1 MNFISNFLNEHKSQ
15 TKHLLANTKIGML
28 GLAAAIFPQSVES
41 QSKQIEEVVVSAT
54 KKKENASDVPIT
66 VTALTEETLKAMNV
80 TNFDEY
86 IEYLPNVTSGGR
98 GPGQSTIYIRGMAVD
113 PVNVFL
119 SAAQGSSPNVALYL
133 DEQPIQ
139 VPGRNLDVYVADM
152 ERIEVLAGPQGTL
165 FGASSQAGT
174 VRLITNKP
182 KFDVLEGGFNGSL
195 FDTDN
200 GEGSSAFDG
209 FINVPMSESWAVR
222 GVVYQTKTGGY
233 IDNVPGTWS
242 GKGRGSF
249 NSTATFQED
258 KNTALVE
265 EDFNDSSYKGFRLS
279 SAHTINDDWDLLI
292 THIDQD
298 ITADGVFDYDPAI
311 GDLKV
316 SRYIE
321 DTLED
326 SFTQTS
332 ITLEG
337 RMGALDVIYTGSLLE
352 RTADQTV
359 DYSGYANVGAY
370 LPYYVCN
377 AYDYTVCG
385 SATVQVELYDEN
397 QRTTHEFRVSSN
409 EFSELPFS
417 YTAGVFMDESELKTQ
432 NDYGYL
438 GTLSAAANNGTY
450 GGYIANSP
458 IPGAWAGNPNPRAS
472 QYRFF
477 NDILR
482 TEEQTSF
489 FAEVTYPMTDKLDL
503 LVGVRKYDLDLDFRG
518 QSKFGYRGSNVSNGR
533 NYDAA
538 PHGTAPLN
546 LSDEI
551 TKFTAS
557 YKATEDTMYYFTRS
571 EGYRPGGF
579 NRGGGKASSN
589 PLFPDVPLT
598 YKTDDVINIEFG
610 IKTLLL
616 DGSMRLNASYYNIEW
631 TDIQVSRFDPKNVSI
646 LTFVENAADADVS
659 GIEADMLWYPA
670 DDISIAAA
678 MSYNDTE
685 VTRIKAQI
693 VEIAPVGSQLPLS
706 PDFQWN
712 TRIRKDSEFN
722 GYPAYTQLAI
732 KSAAESFSSLE
743 KDKRYNQK
751 SYRTVDFAYG
761 VQVNN
766 TQIEFFIR
774 NLTDERAQLYFNDQ
788 DDVPRIT
795 TNRPRN
801 IGMRASYRF

>member
-1 MNFISNFLNEHKSQ
+1 MLNLIRTKEQLSKIKNHIS
-15 TKHLLANTKIGML
+15 L
-28 GLAAAIFPQSVES
+28 GILGSVAAIIPQAVDGQER
-41 QSKQIEEVVVSAT
+41 QIEEVVVSAT
-54 KKKENASDVPIT
+54 KKKENASDIPVT
-66 VTALTEETLKAMNV
+66 VTALTEETLKEMNV
-80 TNFDEY
+80 SNFDEY

-182 KFDVLEGGFNGSL
+182 KFDVQEGGFNTSL
-195 FDTDN
+195 FDTKN
-200 GEGSSAFDG
+200 GSRSYAFDG
-209 FINVPMSESWAVR
+209 FLNVPISESWAVR
-222 GVVYQTKTGGY
+222 GVVYQTKSGGY
-233 IDNVPGTWS
+233 IDNVEGTWS

-265 EDFNDSSYKGFRLS
+265 DDFNDSSYKGFRLS
-279 SAHTINDDWDLLI
+279 SAYTINEDWDLLV
-292 THIDQD
+292 THVDQD

-316 SRYIE
+316 SRFIE
-321 DTLED
+321 DKLED
-326 SFTQTS
+326 SFNQTS

-337 RMGALDVIYTGSLLE
+337 RMGSLDAIYTGSLLE

-359 DYSGYANVGAY
+359 DYSGYANVGAW

-385 SATVQVELYDEN
+385 SATVQVELFDEN

-409 EFSELPFS
+409 EFSDLPFS
-417 YTAGVFMDESELKTQ
+417 YTAGVFMDESELMTQ

-438 GTLSAAANNGTY
+438 GTLSVAANNGTY
-450 GGYIANSP
+450 GGYIDNTP
-458 IPGAWAGNPNPRAS
+458 IPGAWAGNPNARPS

-489 FAEVTYPMTDKLDL
+489 FGELTFPVNDKLDL
-503 LVGVRKYDLDLDFRG
+503 LVGVRKYDLDVDFRG

-533 NYDAA
+533 NYDAE

-546 LSDEI
+546 LSDQI

-557 YKATEDTMYYFTRS
+557 YKPDADTLYYFTRS

-579 NRGGGKASSN
+579 NRGGLLASKN
-589 PLFPDVPLT
+589 PAFPTVPLT
-598 YKTDDVINIEFG
+598 YETDDVVNTEFG
-610 IKTLLL
+610 VKTLLL
-616 DGSMRLNASYYNIEW
+616 DGAMRLNASYYNIEW
-631 TDIQVSRFDPKNVSI
+631 TDIQVSRFDPANVSI

-659 GIEADMLWYPA
+659 GLEADILWYPT
-670 DDISIAAA
+670 DDITVSSA
-678 MSYNDTE
+678 MSYNSTE

-693 VEIAPVGSQLPLS
+693 VEIAPVGSALPLS

-712 TRIRKDSEFN
+712 VRIRKDSELN
-722 GYPAYTQLAI
+722 GLPAYTQLAI
-732 KSAAESFSSLE
+732 KSASDSYSSLE
-743 KDKRYNQK
+743 KDKRYNQ
-751 SYRTVDFAYG
+751 SAYRTVDLAYG
-761 VQVNN
+761 FEVNN
-766 TQIEFFIR
+766 TQIEFFAR

-788 DDVPRIT
+788 DDIPRIT

>member
-1 MNFISNFLNEHKSQ
+1 MLNLSKAKESINKITS
-15 TKHLLANTKIGML
+15 HLSL
-28 GLAAAIFPQSVES
+28 GILGSVAAMAPQAVES
-41 QSKQIEEVVVSAT
+41 QERQIEEVVVSAT

-66 VTALTEETLKAMNV
+66 VTALTEETLKEMNV
-80 TNFDEY
+80 SNFDEY

-182 KFDVLEGGFNGSL
+182 KFNVSEGGFNTSL
-195 FDTDN
+195 FDTAH
-200 GEGSSAFDG
+200 GERSYSFDG
-209 FINVPMSESWAVR
+209 FLNVPISDSWAVR
-222 GVVYQTKTGGY
+222 GVVYQTKAGGY
-233 IDNVPGTWS
+233 IDNVAGTWS

-265 EDFNDSSYKGFRLS
+265 DDFNDSSYKGFRLS
-279 SAHTINDDWDLLI
+279 SAYSINDDWDLLV

-311 GDLKV
+311 GDLQV
-316 SRYIE
+316 SRFIE

-326 SFTQTS
+326 SFNQTS

-337 RMGALDVIYTGSLLE
+337 RMGSLDAIYTGSLLE

-397 QRTTHEFRVSSN
+397 SRTTHEFRVSSN
-409 EFSELPFS
+409 EFSDLPFS
-417 YTAGVFMDESELKTQ
+417 YTAGVFIDESELKTQ

-438 GTLSAAANNGTY
+438 GTLSAAANAGTY
-450 GGYIANSP
+450 GGYIDNTP
-458 IPGAWAGNPNPRAS
+458 IPGAWAGNPNARPS

-482 TEEQTSF
+482 LEEQTSF
-489 FAEVTYPMTDKLDL
+489 FAELTFPVSDKLDL
-503 LVGVRKYDLDLDFRG
+503 LFGVRKYDLDLDFRG
-518 QSKFGYRGSNVSNGR
+518 QSKFGYRGANVANGR
-533 NYDAA
+533 DYDAA

-546 LSDEI
+546 LSDQI

-557 YKATEDTMYYFTRS
+557 YKPDADTLYYFTRS

-579 NRGGGKASSN
+579 NRGGGKPSSN
-589 PLFPDVPLT
+589 AAFPDVPLT
-598 YKTDDVINIEFG
+598 YATDDVVNTEFG
-610 IKTLLL
+610 VKTLLL
-616 DGSMRLNASYYNIEW
+616 DGAMRLNASYYNIEW

-659 GIEADMLWYPA
+659 GIEADILWYPT
-670 DDISIAAA
+670 DDISIATA

-712 TRIRKDSEFN
+712 VRIRKDSELN
-722 GYPAYTQLAI
+722 GLPSYTQLAI
-732 KSAAESFSSLE
+732 KSASDSFSSLE
-743 KDKRYNQK
+743 KDKRYKQN

-761 VQVNN
+761 FEVNN
-766 TQIEFFIR
+766 TEIEFFVR
-774 NLTDERAQLYFNDQ
+774 NLTDERAQLYYNDQ
-788 DDVPRIT
+788 DDIPRIT

-801 IGMRASYRF
+801 MGVRASYKF

>member
-1 MNFISNFLNEHKSQ
+1 MLNLSRAKESINKITS
-15 TKHLLANTKIGML
+15 HLSL
-28 GLAAAIFPQSVES
+28 GILGSVAAMAPQAVES
-41 QSKQIEEVVVSAT
+41 QERQIEEVVVSAT
-54 KKKENASDVPIT
+54 KKKENASDVPVT
-66 VTALTEETLKAMNV
+66 VTALTEETLKEMNV
-80 TNFDEY
+80 SNFDEY
-86 IEYLPNVTSGGR
+86 IQYLPNVTSGGR

-119 SAAQGSSPNVALYL
+119 SAAQGSTPNVALYL

-182 KFDVLEGGFNGSL
+182 KFDVQEGGFNTSLYDTKSGSR
-195 FDTDN
+195 
-200 GEGSSAFDG
+200 SYAFDG
-209 FINVPMSESWAVR
+209 FLNVPISESWAVR
-222 GVVYQTKTGGY
+222 GVVYQTKAGGY
-233 IDNVPGTWS
+233 IDNVEGTWS

-258 KNTALVE
+258 KNTSLVE
-265 EDFNDSSYKGFRLS
+265 DDFNDSSYKGFRLS
-279 SAHTINDDWDLLI
+279 SAYTINEDWDLLV

-321 DTLED
+321 DKLED
-326 SFTQTS
+326 SFNQTS

-337 RMGALDVIYTGSLLE
+337 RMGSLDAIYTGSLLE

-359 DYSGYANVGAY
+359 DYSGYANVGAW

-385 SATVQVELYDEN
+385 SATVQVELFDEN

-409 EFSELPFS
+409 EFSDLPFS
-417 YTAGVFMDESELKTQ
+417 YTAGVFLDESELMTQ

-438 GTLSAAANNGTY
+438 GALSDAANNATY
-450 GGYIANSP
+450 GGYLVNTP
-458 IPGAWAGNPNPRAS
+458 IPGAWAANPNARPA

-489 FAEVTYPMTDKLDL
+489 FGELTFPVNDKLDL
-503 LVGVRKYDLDLDFRG
+503 LFGIRKYDLDLDFRG
-518 QSKFGYRGSNVSNGR
+518 QSKFGYRGANVANGR
-533 NYDAA
+533 NYDNA
-538 PHGTAPLN
+538 PHGTEPLN
-546 LSDEI
+546 LSDQI

-557 YKATEDTMYYFTRS
+557 YKPDADTLYYFTRS

-579 NRGGGKASSN
+579 NRGGGLPSSN
-589 PLFPDVPLT
+589 SDFPDVPLT
-598 YKTDDVINIEFG
+598 YSSDDVVNLEFG
-610 IKTLLL
+610 VKTLLL
-616 DGSMRLNASYYNIEW
+616 DGAMRLNASYYNIEW
-631 TDIQVSRFDPKNVSI
+631 TDIQSSRFDPTNISI
-646 LTFVENAADADVS
+646 LTFIESAADADVS
-659 GIEADMLWYPA
+659 GLEADILWYPT
-670 DDISIAAA
+670 DDITVSSAIA
-678 MSYNDTE
+678 YNSTE
-685 VTRIKAQI
+685 ITAIKAQI
-693 VEIAPVGSQLPLS
+693 LEIAPVGSELPLS
-706 PDFQWN
+706 PNLQWN
-712 TRIRKDSEFN
+712 VRIKRDSELY
-722 GYPAYTQLAI
+722 GAPAYTQLAI
-732 KSAAESFSSLE
+732 KSASDSFSALQA
-743 KDKRYNQK
+743 DKRVIQ
-751 SYRTVDFAYG
+751 SAYRVVDLAYG
-761 VQVNN
+761 FEINN
-766 TQIEFFIR
+766 TQIEFFVR
-774 NLTDERAQLYFNDQ
+774 NLTDERAQLYYNDQ
-788 DDVPRIT
+788 DDIPRIT

>member
-1 MNFISNFLNEHKSQ
+1 MLNLSRTKEQLSKIKNHIS
-15 TKHLLANTKIGML
+15 L
-28 GLAAAIFPQSVES
+28 GILGSVAAIIPQAVDGQER
-41 QSKQIEEVVVSAT
+41 QIEEVVVSAT
-54 KKKENASDVPIT
+54 KKKENASDIPVT
-66 VTALTEETLKAMNV
+66 VTALTEETLKEMNV
-80 TNFDEY
+80 SNFDEY

-182 KFDVLEGGFNGSL
+182 KFDVQEGGFNTSL
-195 FDTDN
+195 FDTKN
-200 GEGSSAFDG
+200 GSRSYAFDG
-209 FINVPMSESWAVR
+209 FLNVPISESWAVR
-222 GVVYQTKTGGY
+222 GVVYQTKSGGY
-233 IDNVPGTWS
+233 IDNVEGTWS

-265 EDFNDSSYKGFRLS
+265 DDFNDSSYKGFRLS
-279 SAHTINDDWDLLI
+279 SAYTINEDWDLLV
-292 THIDQD
+292 THVDQD

-316 SRYIE
+316 SRFIE
-321 DTLED
+321 DKLED
-326 SFTQTS
+326 SFNQTS

-337 RMGALDVIYTGSLLE
+337 RMGSLDAIYTGSLLE

-359 DYSGYANVGAY
+359 DYSGYANVGAW

-385 SATVQVELYDEN
+385 SATVQVELFDEN

-409 EFSELPFS
+409 EFSDLPFS
-417 YTAGVFMDESELKTQ
+417 YTAGVFMDESELMTQ

-438 GTLSAAANNGTY
+438 GTLSVAANNGTY
-450 GGYIANSP
+450 GGYIDNTP
-458 IPGAWAGNPNPRAS
+458 IPGAWAGNPNARPS

-489 FAEVTYPMTDKLDL
+489 FGELTFPVNDKLDL
-503 LVGVRKYDLDLDFRG
+503 LVGVRKYDLDVDFRG

-533 NYDAA
+533 NYDAE

-546 LSDEI
+546 LSDQI

-557 YKATEDTMYYFTRS
+557 YKPDADTLYYFTRS

-579 NRGGGKASSN
+579 NRGGGLPSSN
-589 PLFPDVPLT
+589 SDFPDVPLT
-598 YKTDDVINIEFG
+598 YSSDDVVNLEFG
-610 IKTLLL
+610 VKTLLL
-616 DGSMRLNASYYNIEW
+616 DGAMRLNASYYNIEW
-631 TDIQVSRFDPKNVSI
+631 TDIQVSRFDPANVSI

-659 GIEADMLWYPA
+659 GLEADILWYPT
-670 DDISIAAA
+670 DDITVSSA
-678 MSYNDTE
+678 MSYNSTE

-693 VEIAPVGSQLPLS
+693 VEIAPVGSALPLS

-712 TRIRKDSEFN
+712 VRIRKDSELN
-722 GYPAYTQLAI
+722 GLPAYTQLAI
-732 KSAAESFSSLE
+732 KSASDSYSSLE
-743 KDKRYNQK
+743 KDKRYNQ
-751 SYRTVDFAYG
+751 SAYRTVDLAYG
-761 VQVNN
+761 FEVNN
-766 TQIEFFIR
+766 TQIEFFAR

-788 DDVPRIT
+788 DDIPRIT

>member
-1 MNFISNFLNEHKSQ
+1 MLNLSRAKESINKITS
-15 TKHLLANTKIGML
+15 HLSL
-28 GLAAAIFPQSVES
+28 GILGSVAAMAPQAVES
-41 QSKQIEEVVVSAT
+41 QERQIEEVVVSAT
-54 KKKENASDVPIT
+54 KKKENASDVPVT
-66 VTALTEETLKAMNV
+66 VTALTEETLKQMNV
-80 TNFDEY
+80 SNFDEY

-182 KFDVLEGGFNGSL
+182 KFDVQEGGFNTSL
-195 FDTDN
+195 FDTA
-200 GEGSSAFDG
+200 GGSRSYAFDG
-209 FINVPMSESWAVR
+209 FLNVPISESWAVR
-222 GVVYQTKTGGY
+222 GVVYQTKSGGY
-233 IDNVPGTWS
+233 IDNVEGTWS

-249 NSTATFQED
+249 NSTAAFQED

-265 EDFNDSSYKGFRLS
+265 DDFNDSSYKGFRLS
-279 SAHTINDDWDLLI
+279 SAYTINEDWDLLV
-292 THIDQD
+292 THVDQD

-316 SRYIE
+316 SRFIE

-326 SFTQTS
+326 SFNQTS

-337 RMGALDVIYTGSLLE
+337 RMGSLDAIYTGSLLE

-409 EFSELPFS
+409 EFSDLPFS
-417 YTAGVFMDESELKTQ
+417 YTAGVFIDESELKTQ

-438 GTLSAAANNGTY
+438 GTLSAAANAGTY
-450 GGYIANSP
+450 GGYIDNTP
-458 IPGAWAGNPNPRAS
+458 IPGAWAGNPNARPS

-482 TEEQTSF
+482 LEEQTSF
-489 FAEVTYPMTDKLDL
+489 FTEVTIPVSDKLDVL
-503 LVGVRKYDLDLDFRG
+503 FGVRKYDLDLDFRG
-518 QSKFGYRGSNVSNGR
+518 QSKFGYRGANVSNGR
-533 NYDAA
+533 DYDAA

-546 LSDEI
+546 LSDQI
-551 TKFTAS
+551 TKFTLS
-557 YKATEDTMYYFTRS
+557 YKPDADTLYYFTRS

-589 PLFPDVPLT
+589 PAFPDVPLT
-598 YKTDDVINIEFG
+598 YATDDVINTEFG
-610 IKTLLL
+610 VKTLLL
-616 DGSMRLNASYYNIEW
+616 DGAMRLNASYYNIEW

-659 GIEADMLWYPA
+659 GLEADILWYPT
-670 DDISIAAA
+670 DDITIASA
-678 MSYNDTE
+678 MSYNSTE

-693 VEIAPVGSQLPLS
+693 VEIAPVGSALPLS

-712 TRIRKDSEFN
+712 VRIRKDSELN
-722 GYPAYTQLAI
+722 GLPSYTQLAI
-732 KSAAESFSSLE
+732 KSASDSFSSLE
-743 KDKRYNQK
+743 KDKRYSQ
-751 SYRTVDFAYG
+751 SAYRTVDFAYG
-761 VQVNN
+761 FEVNN
-766 TQIEFFIR
+766 TEIEFFIR
-774 NLTDERAQLYFNDQ
+774 NLTDERAQLYYNDQ
-788 DDVPRIT
+788 DDIPRIT

-801 IGMRASYRF
+801 MGVRASYRF

>member
-1 MNFISNFLNEHKSQ
+1 MLNLSRAKESINKITS
-15 TKHLLANTKIGML
+15 HLSL
-28 GLAAAIFPQSVES
+28 GILGSVAAMSPQAVES
-41 QSKQIEEVVVSAT
+41 QERQIEEVVVSAT

-66 VTALTEETLKAMNV
+66 VTALTEETLKEMNV
-80 TNFDEY
+80 SNFDEY

-182 KFDVLEGGFNGSL
+182 KFDVQEGGFNTSL
-195 FDTDN
+195 FDTA
-200 GEGSSAFDG
+200 GGSRSYAFDG
-209 FINVPMSESWAVR
+209 FLNVPISESWAVR
-222 GVVYQTKTGGY
+222 GVVYQTKSGGY
-233 IDNVPGTWS
+233 IDNVEGTWS
-242 GKGRGSF
+242 GKGRRSF
-249 NSTATFQED
+249 NSTAEFQED

-265 EDFNDSSYKGFRLS
+265 DDFNDSSYKGFRLS
-279 SAHTINDDWDLLI
+279 SAYSINEDWDLLV
-292 THIDQD
+292 THVDQD

-316 SRYIE
+316 SRFIE

-326 SFTQTS
+326 SFNQTS

-337 RMGALDVIYTGSLLE
+337 RMGSLDAIYTGSLLE

-409 EFSELPFS
+409 EFSDLPFS
-417 YTAGVFMDESELKTQ
+417 YTAGVFIDESELQTQ

-438 GTLSAAANNGTY
+438 GTLSAAANAGTY
-450 GGYIANSP
+450 GGYIDNTP
-458 IPGAWAGNPNPRAS
+458 IPGAWAGNPNARPS

-482 TEEQTSF
+482 LEEQTSF
-489 FAEVTYPMTDKLDL
+489 FTEVTIPVNDKLDVL
-503 LVGVRKYDLDLDFRG
+503 FGVRKYDLDLDFRG
-518 QSKFGYRGSNVSNGR
+518 QSKFGYRGANVSNGR
-533 NYDAA
+533 DYDAA

-546 LSDEI
+546 LSDQI
-551 TKFTAS
+551 TKFTLS
-557 YKATEDTMYYFTRS
+557 YKPDADTLYYFTRS

-589 PLFPDVPLT
+589 PAFPDVPLT
-598 YKTDDVINIEFG
+598 YATDDVINTEFG
-610 IKTLLL
+610 VKTLLL
-616 DGSMRLNASYYNIEW
+616 DGAMRLNASYYNIEW

-659 GIEADMLWYPA
+659 GLEADILWYPT
-670 DDISIAAA
+670 DDITIASA
-678 MSYNDTE
+678 MSYNSTE

-693 VEIAPVGSQLPLS
+693 VEIAPVGSALPLS

-712 TRIRKDSEFN
+712 VRIRKDSELN
-722 GYPAYTQLAI
+722 GLPSYTQLAI
-732 KSAAESFSSLE
+732 KSASDSFSSLE
-743 KDKRYNQK
+743 KDKRYSQ
-751 SYRTVDFAYG
+751 SAYRTVDFAYG
-761 VQVNN
+761 FEVNN
-766 TQIEFFIR
+766 TEIEFFIR

-788 DDVPRIT
+788 DDIPRIT

-801 IGMRASYRF
+801 MGVRASYKF

>member
-1 MNFISNFLNEHKSQ
+1 MLNLSRAKESINKITS
-15 TKHLLANTKIGML
+15 HLSL
-28 GLAAAIFPQSVES
+28 GILGSVAAMSPQAVES
-41 QSKQIEEVVVSAT
+41 QERQIEEVVVSAT

-66 VTALTEETLKAMNV
+66 VTALTEETLKEMNV
-80 TNFDEY
+80 SNFDEY

-182 KFDVLEGGFNGSL
+182 KFDVQEGGFNTSL
-195 FDTDN
+195 FDTA
-200 GEGSSAFDG
+200 GGSRSYAFDG
-209 FINVPMSESWAVR
+209 FLNVPISESWAVR
-222 GVVYQTKTGGY
+222 GVVYQTKSGGY
-233 IDNVPGTWS
+233 IDNVEGTWS

-249 NSTATFQED
+249 NSTAEFQED

-265 EDFNDSSYKGFRLS
+265 DDFNDSSYKGFRLS
-279 SAHTINDDWDLLI
+279 SAYSINEDWDLLV
-292 THIDQD
+292 THVDQD

-316 SRYIE
+316 SRFIE

-326 SFTQTS
+326 SFNQTS

-337 RMGALDVIYTGSLLE
+337 RMGSLDAIYTGSLLE

-409 EFSELPFS
+409 EFSDLPFS
-417 YTAGVFMDESELKTQ
+417 YTAGVFIDESELQTQ

-438 GTLSAAANNGTY
+438 GTLSAAANAGTY
-450 GGYIANSP
+450 GGYIDNTP
-458 IPGAWAGNPNPRAS
+458 IPGAWAGNPNARPS

-482 TEEQTSF
+482 LEEQTSF
-489 FAEVTYPMTDKLDL
+489 FTEVTIPVSDKLDVL
-503 LVGVRKYDLDLDFRG
+503 FGVRKYDLDLDFRG
-518 QSKFGYRGSNVSNGR
+518 QSKFGYRGANVSNGR
-533 NYDAA
+533 DYDAA

-546 LSDEI
+546 LSDQI
-551 TKFTAS
+551 TKFTLS
-557 YKATEDTMYYFTRS
+557 YKPDADTLYYFTRS

-589 PLFPDVPLT
+589 PAFPDVPLT
-598 YKTDDVINIEFG
+598 YATDDVINTEFG
-610 IKTLLL
+610 VKTLLL
-616 DGSMRLNASYYNIEW
+616 DGAMRLNASYYNIEW

-659 GIEADMLWYPA
+659 GLEADILWYPT
-670 DDISIAAA
+670 DDITIASA
-678 MSYNDTE
+678 MSYNSTE

-693 VEIAPVGSQLPLS
+693 VEIAPVGSALPLS

-712 TRIRKDSEFN
+712 VRIRKDSELN
-722 GYPAYTQLAI
+722 GLPSYTQLAI
-732 KSAAESFSSLE
+732 KSASDSFSSLE
-743 KDKRYNQK
+743 KDKRYSQ
-751 SYRTVDFAYG
+751 SAYRTVDFAYG
-761 VQVNN
+761 FEVNN
-766 TQIEFFIR
+766 TEIEFFIR

-788 DDVPRIT
+788 DDIPRIT

-801 IGMRASYRF
+801 MGVRASYKF

>member
-1 MNFISNFLNEHKSQ
+1 MLNLSRAKESINKITS
-15 TKHLLANTKIGML
+15 HLSL
-28 GLAAAIFPQSVES
+28 GILGSVAAMAPQAVES
-41 QSKQIEEVVVSAT
+41 QERQIEEVVVSAT

-66 VTALTEETLKAMNV
+66 VTALTEETLKEMNV
-80 TNFDEY
+80 SNFDEY

-182 KFDVLEGGFNGSL
+182 KFDVQEGGFNTSL
-195 FDTDN
+195 FDTA
-200 GEGSSAFDG
+200 GGSRSYAFDG
-209 FINVPMSESWAVR
+209 FLNVPISESWAVR
-222 GVVYQTKTGGY
+222 GVVYQTKSGGY
-233 IDNVPGTWS
+233 IDNVEGTWS

-249 NSTATFQED
+249 NSTAEFQED

-265 EDFNDSSYKGFRLS
+265 DDFNDSSYKGFRLS
-279 SAHTINDDWDLLI
+279 SAYSINEDWDLLV
-292 THIDQD
+292 THVDQD

-316 SRYIE
+316 SRFIE

-326 SFTQTS
+326 SFNQTS

-337 RMGALDVIYTGSLLE
+337 RMGSLDAIYTGSLLE

-409 EFSELPFS
+409 EFSDLPFS
-417 YTAGVFMDESELKTQ
+417 YTAGVFIDESELKTQ

-438 GTLSAAANNGTY
+438 GTLSAAANAGTY
-450 GGYIANSP
+450 GGYIDNTP
-458 IPGAWAGNPNPRAS
+458 IPGAWAGNPNARPS

-482 TEEQTSF
+482 LEEQTSF
-489 FAEVTYPMTDKLDL
+489 FTEVTIPVSDKLDVL
-503 LVGVRKYDLDLDFRG
+503 FGVRKYDLDLDFRG
-518 QSKFGYRGSNVSNGR
+518 QSKFGYRGANVSNGR
-533 NYDAA
+533 DYDAA

-546 LSDEI
+546 LSDQI
-551 TKFTAS
+551 TKFTLS
-557 YKATEDTMYYFTRS
+557 YKPDADTLYYFTRS

-589 PLFPDVPLT
+589 PAFPDVPLT
-598 YKTDDVINIEFG
+598 YATDDVVNTEFG
-610 IKTLLL
+610 VKTLLL
-616 DGSMRLNASYYNIEW
+616 DGAMRLNASYYNIEW

-659 GIEADMLWYPA
+659 GLEADILWYPT
-670 DDISIAAA
+670 DDITIASA
-678 MSYNDTE
+678 MSYNSTE

-693 VEIAPVGSQLPLS
+693 VEIAPVGSALPLS

-712 TRIRKDSEFN
+712 VRIRKDSELN
-722 GYPAYTQLAI
+722 GLPSYTQLAI
-732 KSAAESFSSLE
+732 KSASDSFSSLE
-743 KDKRYNQK
+743 KDKRYSQ
-751 SYRTVDFAYG
+751 SAYRTVDFAYG
-761 VQVNN
+761 FEVNN
-766 TQIEFFIR
+766 TEIEFFIR

-788 DDVPRIT
+788 DDIPRIT

-801 IGMRASYRF
+801 MGIRASYKF

>member
-1 MNFISNFLNEHKSQ
+1 MLNLSRAKESINKITS
-15 TKHLLANTKIGML
+15 HLSL
-28 GLAAAIFPQSVES
+28 GILGSVAAMAPQAVES
-41 QSKQIEEVVVSAT
+41 QERQIEEVVVSAT

-66 VTALTEETLKAMNV
+66 VTALTEETLKEMNV
-80 TNFDEY
+80 SNFDEY

-182 KFDVLEGGFNGSL
+182 KFDVQEGGFNTSL
-195 FDTDN
+195 FDTA
-200 GEGSSAFDG
+200 GGSRSYAFDG
-209 FINVPMSESWAVR
+209 FLNVPISESWAVR
-222 GVVYQTKTGGY
+222 GVVYQTKSGGY
-233 IDNVPGTWS
+233 IDNVEGTWS

-249 NSTATFQED
+249 NSTAEFQED

-265 EDFNDSSYKGFRLS
+265 DDFNDSSYKGFRLS
-279 SAHTINDDWDLLI
+279 SAYSINEDWDLLV
-292 THIDQD
+292 THVDQD

-316 SRYIE
+316 SRFIE

-326 SFTQTS
+326 SFNQTS

-337 RMGALDVIYTGSLLE
+337 RMGSLDAIYTGSLLE

-409 EFSELPFS
+409 EFSDLPFS
-417 YTAGVFMDESELKTQ
+417 YTAGVFIDESELQTQ

-438 GTLSAAANNGTY
+438 GTLSAAANAGTY
-450 GGYIANSP
+450 GGYIDNTP
-458 IPGAWAGNPNPRAS
+458 IPGAWAGNPNARPS

-482 TEEQTSF
+482 LEEQTSF
-489 FAEVTYPMTDKLDL
+489 FTEVTIPVNDKLDVL
-503 LVGVRKYDLDLDFRG
+503 FGVRKYDLDLDFRG
-518 QSKFGYRGSNVSNGR
+518 QSKFGYRGANVSNGR
-533 NYDAA
+533 DYDAA

-546 LSDEI
+546 LSDQI
-551 TKFTAS
+551 TKFTLS
-557 YKATEDTMYYFTRS
+557 YKPDADTLYYFTRS

-589 PLFPDVPLT
+589 PAFPDVPLT
-598 YKTDDVINIEFG
+598 YATDDVINTEFG
-610 IKTLLL
+610 VKTLLL
-616 DGSMRLNASYYNIEW
+616 DGAMRLNASYYNIEW

-659 GIEADMLWYPA
+659 GLEADILWYPT
-670 DDISIAAA
+670 DDITIASA
-678 MSYNDTE
+678 MSYNSTE

-693 VEIAPVGSQLPLS
+693 VEIAPVGSALPLS

-712 TRIRKDSEFN
+712 VRIRKDSELN
-722 GYPAYTQLAI
+722 GLPSYTQLAI
-732 KSAAESFSSLE
+732 KSASDSFSSLE
-743 KDKRYNQK
+743 KDKRYSQ
-751 SYRTVDFAYG
+751 SAYRTVDFAYG
-761 VQVNN
+761 FEVNN
-766 TQIEFFIR
+766 TEIEFFIR
-774 NLTDERAQLYFNDQ
+774 NLTDERAQLYYNDQ
-788 DDVPRIT
+788 DDIPRIT

-801 IGMRASYRF
+801 MGVRASYKF

>member
-1 MNFISNFLNEHKSQ
+1 MLNLSRAKESINKITS
-15 TKHLLANTKIGML
+15 HLSL
-28 GLAAAIFPQSVES
+28 GILGSVAAMAPQAVES
-41 QSKQIEEVVVSAT
+41 QERQIEEVVVSAT

-66 VTALTEETLKAMNV
+66 VTALTEETLKEMNV
-80 TNFDEY
+80 SNFDEY

-182 KFDVLEGGFNGSL
+182 KFDVQEGGFNTSL
-195 FDTDN
+195 FDTA
-200 GEGSSAFDG
+200 GGSRSYAFDG
-209 FINVPMSESWAVR
+209 FLNVPISESWAVR
-222 GVVYQTKTGGY
+222 GVVYQTKSGGY
-233 IDNVPGTWS
+233 IDNVEGTWS

-249 NSTATFQED
+249 NSTAEFQED

-265 EDFNDSSYKGFRLS
+265 DDFNDSSYKGFRLS
-279 SAHTINDDWDLLI
+279 SAYTINEDWDLLV
-292 THIDQD
+292 THVDQD

-316 SRYIE
+316 SRFIE

-326 SFTQTS
+326 SFNQTS

-337 RMGALDVIYTGSLLE
+337 RMGSLDAIYTGSLLE

-409 EFSELPFS
+409 EFSDLPFS
-417 YTAGVFMDESELKTQ
+417 YTAGVFIDESELQTQ

-438 GTLSAAANNGTY
+438 GTLSAAANAGTY
-450 GGYIANSP
+450 GGYIDNTP
-458 IPGAWAGNPNPRAS
+458 IPGAWAGNPNARPS

-482 TEEQTSF
+482 LEEQTSF
-489 FAEVTYPMTDKLDL
+489 FTEVTIPVSDKLDVL
-503 LVGVRKYDLDLDFRG
+503 FGVRKYDLDLDFRG
-518 QSKFGYRGSNVSNGR
+518 QSKFGYRGANVSNGR
-533 NYDAA
+533 DYDAA

-546 LSDEI
+546 LSDQI
-551 TKFTAS
+551 TKFTLS
-557 YKATEDTMYYFTRS
+557 YKPDADTLYYFTRS

-589 PLFPDVPLT
+589 PAFPDVPLT
-598 YKTDDVINIEFG
+598 YATDDVINTEFG
-610 IKTLLL
+610 VKTLLL
-616 DGSMRLNASYYNIEW
+616 DGAMRLNASYYNIEW

-659 GIEADMLWYPA
+659 GLEADILWYPT
-670 DDISIAAA
+670 DDITIASA
-678 MSYNDTE
+678 MSYNSTE

-693 VEIAPVGSQLPLS
+693 VEIAPVGSALPLS

-712 TRIRKDSEFN
+712 VRIRKDSELN
-722 GYPAYTQLAI
+722 GLPSYTQLAI
-732 KSAAESFSSLE
+732 KSASDSFSSLE
-743 KDKRYNQK
+743 KDKRYSQ
-751 SYRTVDFAYG
+751 SAYRTVDFAYG
-761 VQVNN
+761 FEVNN
-766 TQIEFFIR
+766 TEIEFFIR

-788 DDVPRIT
+788 DDIPRIT

-801 IGMRASYRF
+801 MGVRASYKF

>member
-1 MNFISNFLNEHKSQ
+1 MLNLSKAKESINKITS
-15 TKHLLANTKIGML
+15 HLSL
-28 GLAAAIFPQSVES
+28 GILGSVAAMAPQAVES
-41 QSKQIEEVVVSAT
+41 QERQIEEVVVSAT

-66 VTALTEETLKAMNV
+66 VTALTEETLKEMNV
-80 TNFDEY
+80 SNFDEY

-182 KFDVLEGGFNGSL
+182 KFNVSEGGFNTSL
-195 FDTDN
+195 FDTAH
-200 GEGSSAFDG
+200 GERSYSFDG
-209 FINVPMSESWAVR
+209 FLNVPISDSWAVR
-222 GVVYQTKTGGY
+222 GVVYQTKAGGY
-233 IDNVPGTWS
+233 IDNVAGTWS

-258 KNTALVE
+258 NNTALVE
-265 EDFNDSSYKGFRLS
+265 DDFNDSSYKGFRLS
-279 SAHTINDDWDLLI
+279 SAYSINDDWDLLV

-311 GDLKV
+311 GDLQV
-316 SRYIE
+316 SRFIE

-326 SFTQTS
+326 SFNQTS

-337 RMGALDVIYTGSLLE
+337 RMGSLDAIYTGSLLE

-397 QRTTHEFRVSSN
+397 SRTTHEFRVSSN
-409 EFSELPFS
+409 EFSDLPFS
-417 YTAGVFMDESELKTQ
+417 YTAGVFIDESELKTQ

-438 GTLSAAANNGTY
+438 GTLSAAANAGTY
-450 GGYIANSP
+450 GGYIDNTP
-458 IPGAWAGNPNPRAS
+458 IPGAWAGNPNARPS

-482 TEEQTSF
+482 LEEQTSF
-489 FAEVTYPMTDKLDL
+489 FAELTFPVSDKLDL
-503 LVGVRKYDLDLDFRG
+503 LFGVRKYDLDLDFRG
-518 QSKFGYRGSNVSNGR
+518 QSKFGYRGANVANGR
-533 NYDAA
+533 DYDAA

-546 LSDEI
+546 LSDQI

-557 YKATEDTMYYFTRS
+557 YKPDADTLYYFTRS

-579 NRGGGKASSN
+579 NRGGGKPSSN
-589 PLFPDVPLT
+589 AAFPDVPLT
-598 YKTDDVINIEFG
+598 YATDDVVNTEFG
-610 IKTLLL
+610 VKTLLL
-616 DGSMRLNASYYNIEW
+616 DGAMRLNASYYNIEW

-659 GIEADMLWYPA
+659 GIEADILWYPT
-670 DDISIAAA
+670 DDISIATA

-712 TRIRKDSEFN
+712 VRIRKDSELN
-722 GYPAYTQLAI
+722 GLPSYTQLAI
-732 KSAAESFSSLE
+732 KSASDSFSSLE
-743 KDKRYNQK
+743 KDKRYKQN

-761 VQVNN
+761 FEVNN
-766 TQIEFFIR
+766 TEIEFFVR
-774 NLTDERAQLYFNDQ
+774 NLTDERAQLYYNDQ
-788 DDVPRIT
+788 DDIPRIT

-801 IGMRASYRF
+801 MGVRASYKF

>member
-1 MNFISNFLNEHKSQ
+1 MLNLSRAKESINKITS
-15 TKHLLANTKIGML
+15 HLSL
-28 GLAAAIFPQSVES
+28 GILGSVAAMAPQAVES
-41 QSKQIEEVVVSAT
+41 QERQIEEVVVSAT

-66 VTALTEETLKAMNV
+66 VTALTEETLKEMNV
-80 TNFDEY
+80 SNFDEY

-182 KFDVLEGGFNGSL
+182 KFDVQEGGFNTSL
-195 FDTDN
+195 FDTA
-200 GEGSSAFDG
+200 GGSRSYAFDG
-209 FINVPMSESWAVR
+209 FLNVPISESWAVR
-222 GVVYQTKTGGY
+222 GVVYQTKSGGY
-233 IDNVPGTWS
+233 IDNVEGTWS

-249 NSTATFQED
+249 NSTAEFQED

-265 EDFNDSSYKGFRLS
+265 DDFNDSSYKGFRLS
-279 SAHTINDDWDLLI
+279 SAYSINEDWDLLV
-292 THIDQD
+292 THVDQD
-298 ITADGVFDYDPAI
+298 ITSDGVFDYDPAI

-316 SRYIE
+316 SRFIE

-326 SFTQTS
+326 SFNQTS

-337 RMGALDVIYTGSLLE
+337 RMGSLDAIYTGSLLE

-409 EFSELPFS
+409 EFSDLPFS
-417 YTAGVFMDESELKTQ
+417 YTAGVFIDESELQTQ

-438 GTLSAAANNGTY
+438 GTLSAAANAGTY
-450 GGYIANSP
+450 GGYIDNTP
-458 IPGAWAGNPNPRAS
+458 IPGAWAGNPNARPS

-482 TEEQTSF
+482 LEEQTSF
-489 FAEVTYPMTDKLDL
+489 FTEVTIPVSDKLDVL
-503 LVGVRKYDLDLDFRG
+503 FGVRKYDLDLDFRG
-518 QSKFGYRGSNVSNGR
+518 QSKFGYRGANVSNGR
-533 NYDAA
+533 DYDAA

-546 LSDEI
+546 LSDQI
-551 TKFTAS
+551 TKFTLS
-557 YKATEDTMYYFTRS
+557 YKPDADTLYYFTRS

-589 PLFPDVPLT
+589 PAFPDVPLT
-598 YKTDDVINIEFG
+598 YATDDVINTEFG
-610 IKTLLL
+610 VKTLLL
-616 DGSMRLNASYYNIEW
+616 DGAMRLNASYYNIEW

-659 GIEADMLWYPA
+659 GLEADILWYPT
-670 DDISIAAA
+670 DDITIASA
-678 MSYNDTE
+678 MSYNSTE

-693 VEIAPVGSQLPLS
+693 VEIAPVGSALPLS

-712 TRIRKDSEFN
+712 VRIRKDSELN
-722 GYPAYTQLAI
+722 GLPSYTQLAI
-732 KSAAESFSSLE
+732 KSASDSFSSLE
-743 KDKRYNQK
+743 KDKRYSQ
-751 SYRTVDFAYG
+751 SAYRTVDFAYG
-761 VQVNN
+761 FEVNN
-766 TQIEFFIR
+766 TEIEFFIR
-774 NLTDERAQLYFNDQ
+774 NLTDERAQLYYNDQ
-788 DDVPRIT
+788 DDIPRIT

-801 IGMRASYRF
+801 MGVRASYKF

>member
-1 MNFISNFLNEHKSQ
+1 MLNLSRAKESINKITS
-15 TKHLLANTKIGML
+15 HLSL
-28 GLAAAIFPQSVES
+28 GILGSVAAMAPQAVES
-41 QSKQIEEVVVSAT
+41 QERQIEEVVVSAT

-66 VTALTEETLKAMNV
+66 VTALTEETLKEMNV
-80 TNFDEY
+80 SNFDEY

-182 KFDVLEGGFNGSL
+182 KFDVQEGGFNTSL
-195 FDTDN
+195 FDTA
-200 GEGSSAFDG
+200 GGSRSYAFDG
-209 FINVPMSESWAVR
+209 FLNVPISESWAVR
-222 GVVYQTKTGGY
+222 GVVYQTKSGGY
-233 IDNVPGTWS
+233 IDNVEGTWS

-249 NSTATFQED
+249 NSTAEFQED

-265 EDFNDSSYKGFRLS
+265 DDFNDSSYKGFRLS
-279 SAHTINDDWDLLI
+279 SAYTINEDWDLLV
-292 THIDQD
+292 THVDQD

-316 SRYIE
+316 SRFIE

-326 SFTQTS
+326 SFNQTS

-337 RMGALDVIYTGSLLE
+337 RMGSLDAIYTGSLLE

-409 EFSELPFS
+409 EFSDLPFS
-417 YTAGVFMDESELKTQ
+417 YTAGVFIDESELQTQ

-438 GTLSAAANNGTY
+438 GTLSAAANAGTY
-450 GGYIANSP
+450 GGYIDNTP
-458 IPGAWAGNPNPRAS
+458 IPGAWAGNPNARPS

-482 TEEQTSF
+482 LEEQTSF
-489 FAEVTYPMTDKLDL
+489 FTEVTIPVSDKLDVL
-503 LVGVRKYDLDLDFRG
+503 FGVRKYDLDLDFRG
-518 QSKFGYRGSNVSNGR
+518 QSKFGYRGANVSNGR
-533 NYDAA
+533 DYDAA

-546 LSDEI
+546 LSDQI
-551 TKFTAS
+551 TKFTLS
-557 YKATEDTMYYFTRS
+557 YKPDADTLYYFTRS

-589 PLFPDVPLT
+589 PAFPDVPLT
-598 YKTDDVINIEFG
+598 YATDDVINTEFG
-610 IKTLLL
+610 VKTLLL
-616 DGSMRLNASYYNIEW
+616 DGAMRLNASYYNIEW

-659 GIEADMLWYPA
+659 GLEADILWYPT
-670 DDISIAAA
+670 DDITIASA
-678 MSYNDTE
+678 MSYNSTE

-693 VEIAPVGSQLPLS
+693 VEIAPVGSALPLS

-712 TRIRKDSEFN
+712 VRIRKDSELN
-722 GYPAYTQLAI
+722 GLPSYTQLAI
-732 KSAAESFSSLE
+732 KSASDSFSSLE
-743 KDKRYNQK
+743 KDKRYSQ
-751 SYRTVDFAYG
+751 SAYRTVDFAYG
-761 VQVNN
+761 FEVNN
-766 TQIEFFIR
+766 TEIEFFIR
-774 NLTDERAQLYFNDQ
+774 NLTDERAQLYYNDQ
-788 DDVPRIT
+788 DDIPRIT

-801 IGMRASYRF
+801 MGVRASYKF

>member
-1 MNFISNFLNEHKSQ
+1 MLNLSRAKESINKITS
-15 TKHLLANTKIGML
+15 HLSL
-28 GLAAAIFPQSVES
+28 GILGSVAAMAPQAVES
-41 QSKQIEEVVVSAT
+41 QERQIEEVVVSAT

-66 VTALTEETLKAMNV
+66 VTALTEETLKEMNV
-80 TNFDEY
+80 SNFDEY

-182 KFDVLEGGFNGSL
+182 KFDVQEGGFNTSL
-195 FDTDN
+195 FDTA
-200 GEGSSAFDG
+200 GGSRSYAFDG
-209 FINVPMSESWAVR
+209 FLNVPISESWAVR
-222 GVVYQTKTGGY
+222 GVVYQTKSGGY
-233 IDNVPGTWS
+233 IDNVEGTWS

-249 NSTATFQED
+249 NSTAEFQED

-265 EDFNDSSYKGFRLS
+265 DDFNDSSYKGFRLS
-279 SAHTINDDWDLLI
+279 SAYSINEDWDLLV
-292 THIDQD
+292 THVDQD

-316 SRYIE
+316 SRFIE

-326 SFTQTS
+326 SFNQTS

-337 RMGALDVIYTGSLLE
+337 RMGSLDAIYTGSLLE

-409 EFSELPFS
+409 EFSDLPFS
-417 YTAGVFMDESELKTQ
+417 YTAGVFIDESELQTQ

-438 GTLSAAANNGTY
+438 GTLSAAANAGTY
-450 GGYIANSP
+450 GGYIDNTP
-458 IPGAWAGNPNPRAS
+458 IPGAWAGNPNARPS

-482 TEEQTSF
+482 LEEQTSF
-489 FAEVTYPMTDKLDL
+489 FTEVTIPVSDKLDVL
-503 LVGVRKYDLDLDFRG
+503 FGVRKYDLDLDFRG
-518 QSKFGYRGSNVSNGR
+518 QSKFGYRGANVSNGR
-533 NYDAA
+533 DYDAA

-546 LSDEI
+546 LSDQI
-551 TKFTAS
+551 TKFTLS
-557 YKATEDTMYYFTRS
+557 YKPDADTLYYFTRS

-589 PLFPDVPLT
+589 PAFPDVPLT
-598 YKTDDVINIEFG
+598 YATDDVINTEFG
-610 IKTLLL
+610 VKTLLL
-616 DGSMRLNASYYNIEW
+616 DGAMRLNASYYNIEW

-659 GIEADMLWYPA
+659 GLEADILWYPT
-670 DDISIAAA
+670 DDITIASA
-678 MSYNDTE
+678 MSYNSTE

-693 VEIAPVGSQLPLS
+693 VEIAPVGSALPLS

-712 TRIRKDSEFN
+712 VRIRKDSELN
-722 GYPAYTQLAI
+722 GLPSYTQLAI
-732 KSAAESFSSLE
+732 KSASDSFSSLE
-743 KDKRYNQK
+743 KDKRYSQ
-751 SYRTVDFAYG
+751 SAYRTVDFAYG
-761 VQVNN
+761 FEVNN
-766 TQIEFFIR
+766 TEIEFFIR
-774 NLTDERAQLYFNDQ
+774 NLTDERAQLYYNDQ
-788 DDVPRIT
+788 DDIPRIT

-801 IGMRASYRF
+801 MGVRASYKF

>member
-1 MNFISNFLNEHKSQ
+1 MLNLSRAKESINKITS
-15 TKHLLANTKIGML
+15 HLSL
-28 GLAAAIFPQSVES
+28 GILGSVAAMAPQAVES
-41 QSKQIEEVVVSAT
+41 QERQIEEVVVSAT

-66 VTALTEETLKAMNV
+66 VTALTEETLKEMNV
-80 TNFDEY
+80 SNFDEY

-182 KFDVLEGGFNGSL
+182 KFDVQEGGFNTSL
-195 FDTDN
+195 FDTA
-200 GEGSSAFDG
+200 GGSRSYAFDG
-209 FINVPMSESWAVR
+209 FLNVPISESWAVR
-222 GVVYQTKTGGY
+222 GVVYQTKSGGY
-233 IDNVPGTWS
+233 IDNVEGTWS

-249 NSTATFQED
+249 NSTAEFQED

-265 EDFNDSSYKGFRLS
+265 DDFNDSSYKGFRLS
-279 SAHTINDDWDLLI
+279 SAYTINEDWDLLV
-292 THIDQD
+292 THVDQD

-316 SRYIE
+316 SRFIE

-326 SFTQTS
+326 SFSQTS

-337 RMGALDVIYTGSLLE
+337 RMGSLDAIYTGSLLE

-409 EFSELPFS
+409 EFSDLPFS
-417 YTAGVFMDESELKTQ
+417 YTAGVFIDESELKTQ

-438 GTLSAAANNGTY
+438 GTLSAAANAGTY
-450 GGYIANSP
+450 GGYIDNTP
-458 IPGAWAGNPNPRAS
+458 IPGAWAGNPNARPS

-482 TEEQTSF
+482 LEEQTSF
-489 FAEVTYPMTDKLDL
+489 FTEVTIPVSDKLDVL
-503 LVGVRKYDLDLDFRG
+503 FGVRKYDLDLDFRG
-518 QSKFGYRGSNVSNGR
+518 QSKFGYRGANVSNGR
-533 NYDAA
+533 DYDAA

-546 LSDEI
+546 LSDQI
-551 TKFTAS
+551 TKFTLS
-557 YKATEDTMYYFTRS
+557 YKPDADTLYYFTRS

-589 PLFPDVPLT
+589 PAFPDVPLT
-598 YKTDDVINIEFG
+598 YATDDVINTEFG
-610 IKTLLL
+610 VKTLLL
-616 DGSMRLNASYYNIEW
+616 DGAMRLNASYYNIEW

-659 GIEADMLWYPA
+659 GLEADILWYPT
-670 DDISIAAA
+670 DDITIASA
-678 MSYNDTE
+678 MSYNSTE

-693 VEIAPVGSQLPLS
+693 VEIAPVGSALPLS

-712 TRIRKDSEFN
+712 VRIRKDSELN
-722 GYPAYTQLAI
+722 GLPSYTQLAI
-732 KSAAESFSSLE
+732 KSASDSFSSLE
-743 KDKRYNQK
+743 KDKRYSQ
-751 SYRTVDFAYG
+751 SAYRTVDFAYG
-761 VQVNN
+761 FEVNN
-766 TQIEFFIR
+766 TEIAVSYTH
-774 NLTDERAQLYFNDQ
+774 LTLPTICS
-788 DDVPRIT
+788 V
-795 TNRPRN
+795 
-801 IGMRASYRF
+801 

>member
-1 MNFISNFLNEHKSQ
+1 MLNLSKAKEGINKITS
-15 TKHLLANTKIGML
+15 HLSL
-28 GLAAAIFPQSVES
+28 GILGTVAAMAPQSVES
-41 QSKQIEEVVVSAT
+41 QERQIEEVVVSAT

-66 VTALTEETLKAMNV
+66 VTALTEETLKEMNV
-80 TNFDEY
+80 SNFDEY

-182 KFDVLEGGFNGSL
+182 KFNVSEGGFNTSL
-195 FDTDN
+195 FDTAH
-200 GEGSSAFDG
+200 GERSYSFDG
-209 FINVPMSESWAVR
+209 FLNVPISDSWAVR
-222 GVVYQTKTGGY
+222 GVVYQTKAGGY
-233 IDNVPGTWS
+233 IDNVAGTWS

-265 EDFNDSSYKGFRLS
+265 DDFNDSSYKGFRLS
-279 SAHTINDDWDLLI
+279 SAYSINDDWDLLV

-311 GDLKV
+311 GDLQV
-316 SRYIE
+316 SRFIE

-326 SFTQTS
+326 SFNQTS

-337 RMGALDVIYTGSLLE
+337 RMGSLDAIYTGSLLE

-397 QRTTHEFRVSSN
+397 SRTTHEFRVSSN
-409 EFSELPFS
+409 EFSDLPFS
-417 YTAGVFMDESELKTQ
+417 YTAGVFIDESELKTQ

-438 GTLSAAANNGTY
+438 GTLSAAANAGTY
-450 GGYIANSP
+450 GGYIDNTP
-458 IPGAWAGNPNPRAS
+458 IPGAWAGNPNARPS

-482 TEEQTSF
+482 LEEQTSF
-489 FAEVTYPMTDKLDL
+489 FAELTFPVSDKLDL
-503 LVGVRKYDLDLDFRG
+503 LFGVRKYDLDLDFRG
-518 QSKFGYRGSNVSNGR
+518 QSKFGYRGANVANGR
-533 NYDAA
+533 DYDAA

-546 LSDEI
+546 LSDQI

-557 YKATEDTMYYFTRS
+557 YKPDADTLYYFTRS

-579 NRGGGKASSN
+579 NRGGGKPSSN
-589 PLFPDVPLT
+589 AAFPDVPLT
-598 YKTDDVINIEFG
+598 YATDDVVNTEFG
-610 IKTLLL
+610 VKTLLL
-616 DGSMRLNASYYNIEW
+616 DGAMRLNASYYNIEW

-659 GIEADMLWYPA
+659 GIEADILWYPT
-670 DDISIAAA
+670 DDISIATA

-712 TRIRKDSEFN
+712 VRIRKDSELN
-722 GYPAYTQLAI
+722 GLPSYTQLAI
-732 KSAAESFSSLE
+732 KSASDSFSSLE
-743 KDKRYNQK
+743 KDKRYKQN

-761 VQVNN
+761 FEVNN
-766 TQIEFFIR
+766 TEIEFFVR
-774 NLTDERAQLYFNDQ
+774 NLTDERAQLYYNDQ
-788 DDVPRIT
+788 DDIPRIT

-801 IGMRASYRF
+801 MGVRASYKF

>member
-1 MNFISNFLNEHKSQ
+1 MLNLSRAKESINKITS
-15 TKHLLANTKIGML
+15 HLSL
-28 GLAAAIFPQSVES
+28 GILGSVAAMAPQAVES
-41 QSKQIEEVVVSAT
+41 QERQIEEVVVSAT

-66 VTALTEETLKAMNV
+66 VTALTEETLKEMNV
-80 TNFDEY
+80 SNFDEY

-182 KFDVLEGGFNGSL
+182 KFDVQEGGFNTSL
-195 FDTDN
+195 FDTA
-200 GEGSSAFDG
+200 GGSRSYAFDG
-209 FINVPMSESWAVR
+209 FLNVPISESWAVR
-222 GVVYQTKTGGY
+222 GVVYQTKSGGY
-233 IDNVPGTWS
+233 IDNVEGTWS

-249 NSTATFQED
+249 NSTAEFQED

-265 EDFNDSSYKGFRLS
+265 DDFNDSSYKGFRLS
-279 SAHTINDDWDLLI
+279 SAYSINEDWDLLV
-292 THIDQD
+292 THVDQD

-316 SRYIE
+316 SRFIE

-326 SFTQTS
+326 SFNQTS

-337 RMGALDVIYTGSLLE
+337 RMGSLDAIYTGSLLE

-409 EFSELPFS
+409 EFSDLPFS
-417 YTAGVFMDESELKTQ
+417 YTAGVFIDESELQTQ

-438 GTLSAAANNGTY
+438 GTLSAAANAGTY
-450 GGYIANSP
+450 GGYIDNTP
-458 IPGAWAGNPNPRAS
+458 IPGAWAGNPNARPS

-482 TEEQTSF
+482 LEEQTSF
-489 FAEVTYPMTDKLDL
+489 FTEVTIPVSDKLDVL
-503 LVGVRKYDLDLDFRG
+503 FGVRKYDLDLDFRG
-518 QSKFGYRGSNVSNGR
+518 QSKFGYRGANVSNGR
-533 NYDAA
+533 DYDAA

-546 LSDEI
+546 LSDQI
-551 TKFTAS
+551 TKFTLS
-557 YKATEDTMYYFTRS
+557 YKPDADTLYYFTRS

-589 PLFPDVPLT
+589 PAFPDVPLT
-598 YKTDDVINIEFG
+598 YATDDVINTEFG
-610 IKTLLL
+610 VKTLLL
-616 DGSMRLNASYYNIEW
+616 DGAMRLNASYYNIEW

-659 GIEADMLWYPA
+659 GLEADILWYPT
-670 DDISIAAA
+670 DDITIASA
-678 MSYNDTE
+678 MSYNSTE

-693 VEIAPVGSQLPLS
+693 VEIAPVGSALPLS

-712 TRIRKDSEFN
+712 VRIRKDSELN
-722 GYPAYTQLAI
+722 GLPSYTQLAI
-732 KSAAESFSSLE
+732 KSASDSFSSLE
-743 KDKRYNQK
+743 KDKRYSQ
-751 SYRTVDFAYG
+751 SAYRTVDFAYG
-761 VQVNN
+761 FEVNN
-766 TQIEFFIR
+766 TEIEFFIR
-774 NLTDERAQLYFNDQ
+774 NLTDERAQLYYCLLYTSDAA
-788 DDVPRIT
+788 DE
-795 TNRPRN
+795 
-801 IGMRASYRF
+801 

>member
-1 MNFISNFLNEHKSQ
+1 MLNLSRAKESINKITS
-15 TKHLLANTKIGML
+15 HLSL
-28 GLAAAIFPQSVES
+28 GILGSVAAMAPQAVES
-41 QSKQIEEVVVSAT
+41 QERQIEEVVVSAT
-54 KKKENASDVPIT
+54 KKKENASDVPVT
-66 VTALTEETLKAMNV
+66 VTALTEETLKQMNV
-80 TNFDEY
+80 SNFDEY

-182 KFDVLEGGFNGSL
+182 KFDVQEGGFNTSL
-195 FDTDN
+195 FDTA
-200 GEGSSAFDG
+200 GGSRSYAFDG
-209 FINVPMSESWAVR
+209 FLNVPISESWAVR
-222 GVVYQTKTGGY
+222 GVVYQTKSGGY
-233 IDNVPGTWS
+233 IDNVEGTWS

-249 NSTATFQED
+249 NSTAEFQED

-265 EDFNDSSYKGFRLS
+265 DDFNDSSYKGFRLS
-279 SAHTINDDWDLLI
+279 SAYSINEDWDLLV
-292 THIDQD
+292 THVDQD

-316 SRYIE
+316 SRFIE

-326 SFTQTS
+326 SFNQTS

-337 RMGALDVIYTGSLLE
+337 RMGSLDAIYTGSLLE

-409 EFSELPFS
+409 EFSDLPFS
-417 YTAGVFMDESELKTQ
+417 YTAGVFIDESELQTQ

-438 GTLSAAANNGTY
+438 GTLSAAANAGTY
-450 GGYIANSP
+450 GGYIDNTP
-458 IPGAWAGNPNPRAS
+458 IPGAWAGNPNARPS

-482 TEEQTSF
+482 LEEQTSF
-489 FAEVTYPMTDKLDL
+489 FTEVTIPVSDKLDVL
-503 LVGVRKYDLDLDFRG
+503 FGVRKYDLDLDFRG
-518 QSKFGYRGSNVSNGR
+518 QSKFGYRGANVSNGR
-533 NYDAA
+533 DYDAA

-546 LSDEI
+546 LSDQI
-551 TKFTAS
+551 TKFTLS
-557 YKATEDTMYYFTRS
+557 YKPDADTLYYFTRS

-589 PLFPDVPLT
+589 PAFPDVPLT
-598 YKTDDVINIEFG
+598 YATDDVINTEFG
-610 IKTLLL
+610 VKTLLL
-616 DGSMRLNASYYNIEW
+616 DGAMRLNASYYNIEW

-659 GIEADMLWYPA
+659 GLEADILWYPT
-670 DDISIAAA
+670 DDITIASA
-678 MSYNDTE
+678 MSYNSTE

-693 VEIAPVGSQLPLS
+693 VEIAPVGSALPLS

-712 TRIRKDSEFN
+712 VRIRKDSELN
-722 GYPAYTQLAI
+722 GLPSYTQLAI
-732 KSAAESFSSLE
+732 KSASDSFSSLE
-743 KDKRYNQK
+743 KDKRYSQ
-751 SYRTVDFAYG
+751 SAYRTVDFAYG
-761 VQVNN
+761 FEVNN
-766 TQIEFFIR
+766 TEIEFFIR
-774 NLTDERAQLYFNDQ
+774 NLTDERAQLYYNDQ
-788 DDVPRIT
+788 DDIPRIT

-801 IGMRASYRF
+801 MGVRASYRF

>member
-1 MNFISNFLNEHKSQ
+1 MLNLSRAKEGINKITS
-15 TKHLLANTKIGML
+15 HLSL
-28 GLAAAIFPQSVES
+28 GILGSVAAMSPQAVES
-41 QSKQIEEVVVSAT
+41 QERQIEEVVVSAT

-66 VTALTEETLKAMNV
+66 VTALTEETLKEMNV
-80 TNFDEY
+80 SNFDEY

-182 KFDVLEGGFNGSL
+182 KFDVQEGGFNTSL
-195 FDTDN
+195 FDTA
-200 GEGSSAFDG
+200 GGSRSYAFDG
-209 FINVPMSESWAVR
+209 FLNVPISESWAVR
-222 GVVYQTKTGGY
+222 GVVYQTKSGGY
-233 IDNVPGTWS
+233 IDNVEGTWS

-249 NSTATFQED
+249 NSTAEFQED

-265 EDFNDSSYKGFRLS
+265 DDFNDSSYKGFRLS
-279 SAHTINDDWDLLI
+279 SAYSINEDWDLLV
-292 THIDQD
+292 THVDQD

-316 SRYIE
+316 SRFIE

-326 SFTQTS
+326 SFNQTS

-337 RMGALDVIYTGSLLE
+337 RMGSLDAIYTGSLLE

-409 EFSELPFS
+409 EFSDLPFS
-417 YTAGVFMDESELKTQ
+417 YTAGVFIDESELQTQ

-438 GTLSAAANNGTY
+438 GTLSAAANAGTY
-450 GGYIANSP
+450 GGYIDNTP
-458 IPGAWAGNPNPRAS
+458 IPGAWAGNPNARPS

-482 TEEQTSF
+482 LEEQTSF
-489 FAEVTYPMTDKLDL
+489 FTEVTIPVSDKLDVL
-503 LVGVRKYDLDLDFRG
+503 FGVRKYDLDLDFRG
-518 QSKFGYRGSNVSNGR
+518 QSKFGYRGANVSNGR
-533 NYDAA
+533 DYDAA

-546 LSDEI
+546 LSDQI
-551 TKFTAS
+551 TKFTLS
-557 YKATEDTMYYFTRS
+557 YKPDADTLYYFTRS

-589 PLFPDVPLT
+589 PAFPDVPLT
-598 YKTDDVINIEFG
+598 YATDDVINTEFG
-610 IKTLLL
+610 VKTLLL
-616 DGSMRLNASYYNIEW
+616 DGAMRLNASYYNIEW

-659 GIEADMLWYPA
+659 GLEADILWYPT
-670 DDISIAAA
+670 DDITIASA
-678 MSYNDTE
+678 MSYNSTE

-693 VEIAPVGSQLPLS
+693 VEIAPVGSALPLS

-712 TRIRKDSEFN
+712 VRIRKDSELN
-722 GYPAYTQLAI
+722 GLPSYTQLAI
-732 KSAAESFSSLE
+732 KSASDSFSSLE
-743 KDKRYNQK
+743 KDKRYSQ
-751 SYRTVDFAYG
+751 SAYRTVDFAYG
-761 VQVNN
+761 FEVNN
-766 TQIEFFIR
+766 TEIEFFIR
-774 NLTDERAQLYFNDQ
+774 NLTDERAQLYYNDQ
-788 DDVPRIT
+788 DDIPRIT

-801 IGMRASYRF
+801 MGVRASYKF

>member
-1 MNFISNFLNEHKSQ
+1 MLNLSRTKEQLSKIKNHIS
-15 TKHLLANTKIGML
+15 L
-28 GLAAAIFPQSVES
+28 GILGSVAAIIPQAVDGQER
-41 QSKQIEEVVVSAT
+41 QIEEVVVSAT
-54 KKKENASDVPIT
+54 KKKENASDIPVT
-66 VTALTEETLKAMNV
+66 VTALTEETLKEMNV
-80 TNFDEY
+80 SNFDEY
-86 IEYLPNVTSGGR
+86 IQYLPNVTSGGR

-182 KFDVLEGGFNGSL
+182 KFDVQEGGFNTSL
-195 FDTDN
+195 FDTKN
-200 GEGSSAFDG
+200 GSRSYAFDG
-209 FINVPMSESWAVR
+209 FLNVPISESWAVR
-222 GVVYQTKTGGY
+222 GVVYQTKSGGY
-233 IDNVPGTWS
+233 IDNVEGTWS

-265 EDFNDSSYKGFRLS
+265 DDFNDSSYKGFRLS
-279 SAHTINDDWDLLI
+279 SAYTINEDWDLLV
-292 THIDQD
+292 THVDQD

-316 SRYIE
+316 SRFIE
-321 DTLED
+321 DKLED
-326 SFTQTS
+326 SFNQTS

-337 RMGALDVIYTGSLLE
+337 RMGSLDAIYTGSLLE

-359 DYSGYANVGAY
+359 DYSGYANVGAW

-385 SATVQVELYDEN
+385 SATVQVELFDEN

-409 EFSELPFS
+409 EFSDLPFS
-417 YTAGVFMDESELKTQ
+417 YTAGVFMDESELMTQ

-438 GTLSAAANNGTY
+438 GTLSVAANNGTY
-450 GGYIANSP
+450 GGYIDNTP
-458 IPGAWAGNPNPRAS
+458 IPGAWAGNPNARPS

-489 FAEVTYPMTDKLDL
+489 FGELTFPVNDKLDL
-503 LVGVRKYDLDLDFRG
+503 LVGVRKYDLDVDFRG

-533 NYDAA
+533 NYDAE

-546 LSDEI
+546 LSDQI

-557 YKATEDTMYYFTRS
+557 YKPDADTLYYFTRS

-579 NRGGGKASSN
+579 NRGGLLASKN
-589 PLFPDVPLT
+589 PAFPTVPLT
-598 YKTDDVINIEFG
+598 YETDDVVNTEFG
-610 IKTLLL
+610 VKTLLL
-616 DGSMRLNASYYNIEW
+616 DGAMRLNASYYNIEW
-631 TDIQVSRFDPKNVSI
+631 TDIQVSRFDPANVSI

-659 GIEADMLWYPA
+659 GLEADILWYPT
-670 DDISIAAA
+670 DDITVSSA
-678 MSYNDTE
+678 MSYNSTE

-693 VEIAPVGSQLPLS
+693 VEIAPVGSALPLS

-712 TRIRKDSEFN
+712 VRIRKDSELN
-722 GYPAYTQLAI
+722 GLPAYTQLAI
-732 KSAAESFSSLE
+732 KSASDSYSSLE
-743 KDKRYNQK
+743 KDQRYNQ
-751 SYRTVDFAYG
+751 SAYRTVDLAYG
-761 VQVNN
+761 FEVNN
-766 TQIEFFIR
+766 TQIEFFAR

-788 DDVPRIT
+788 DDIPRIT

-801 IGMRASYRF
+801 IGMRASYRC

>member
-1 MNFISNFLNEHKSQ
+1 MLNLSRAKESINKITS
-15 TKHLLANTKIGML
+15 HLSL
-28 GLAAAIFPQSVES
+28 GILGSVAAMAPQAVES
-41 QSKQIEEVVVSAT
+41 QERQIEEVVVSAT

-66 VTALTEETLKAMNV
+66 VTALTEETLKEMNV
-80 TNFDEY
+80 SNFDEY

-182 KFDVLEGGFNGSL
+182 KFDVQEGGFNTSL
-195 FDTDN
+195 FDTA
-200 GEGSSAFDG
+200 GGSRSYAFDG
-209 FINVPMSESWAVR
+209 FLNVPISESWAVR
-222 GVVYQTKTGGY
+222 GVVYQTKSGGY
-233 IDNVPGTWS
+233 IDNVEGTWS

-249 NSTATFQED
+249 NSTAEFQED
-258 KNTALVE
+258 KNTSLVE
-265 EDFNDSSYKGFRLS
+265 DDFNDSSYKGFRLS
-279 SAHTINDDWDLLI
+279 SAYSINEDWDLLV
-292 THIDQD
+292 THVDQD

-316 SRYIE
+316 SRFIE

-326 SFTQTS
+326 SFNQTS

-337 RMGALDVIYTGSLLE
+337 RMGSLDAIYTGSLLE

-409 EFSELPFS
+409 EFSDLPFS
-417 YTAGVFMDESELKTQ
+417 YTAGVFIDESELQTQ

-438 GTLSAAANNGTY
+438 GTLSAAANAGTY
-450 GGYIANSP
+450 GGYIDNTP
-458 IPGAWAGNPNPRAS
+458 IPGAWAGNPNARPS

-482 TEEQTSF
+482 LEEQTSF
-489 FAEVTYPMTDKLDL
+489 FTEVTIPVSDKLDVL
-503 LVGVRKYDLDLDFRG
+503 FGVRKYDLDLDFRG
-518 QSKFGYRGSNVSNGR
+518 QSKFGYRGANVSNGR
-533 NYDAA
+533 DYDAA

-546 LSDEI
+546 LSDQI
-551 TKFTAS
+551 TKFTLS
-557 YKATEDTMYYFTRS
+557 YKPDADTLYYFTRS

-589 PLFPDVPLT
+589 PAFPDVPLT
-598 YKTDDVINIEFG
+598 YATDDVINTEFG
-610 IKTLLL
+610 VKTLLL
-616 DGSMRLNASYYNIEW
+616 DGAMRLNASYYNIEW

-659 GIEADMLWYPA
+659 GLEADILWYPT
-670 DDISIAAA
+670 DDITIASA
-678 MSYNDTE
+678 MSYNSTE

-693 VEIAPVGSQLPLS
+693 VEIAPVGSALPLS

-712 TRIRKDSEFN
+712 VRIRKDSELN
-722 GYPAYTQLAI
+722 GLPSYTQLAI
-732 KSAAESFSSLE
+732 KSASDSFSSLE
-743 KDKRYNQK
+743 KDKRYSQ
-751 SYRTVDFAYG
+751 SAYRTVDFAYG
-761 VQVNN
+761 FEVNN
-766 TQIEFFIR
+766 TEIEFFIR
-774 NLTDERAQLYFNDQ
+774 NLTDERAQLYYNDQ
-788 DDVPRIT
+788 DDIPRIT

-801 IGMRASYRF
+801 MGVRASYKF

>member
-1 MNFISNFLNEHKSQ
+1 MLNLSRAKESINKITS
-15 TKHLLANTKIGML
+15 HLSL
-28 GLAAAIFPQSVES
+28 GILGSVAAMAPQAVES
-41 QSKQIEEVVVSAT
+41 QERQIEEVVVSAT

-66 VTALTEETLKAMNV
+66 VTALTEETLKEMNV
-80 TNFDEY
+80 SNFDEY

-182 KFDVLEGGFNGSL
+182 KFDVQEGGFNTSL
-195 FDTDN
+195 FDTA
-200 GEGSSAFDG
+200 GGSRSYAFDG
-209 FINVPMSESWAVR
+209 FLNVPISESWAVR
-222 GVVYQTKTGGY
+222 GVVYQTKSGGY
-233 IDNVPGTWS
+233 IDNVEGTWS

-249 NSTATFQED
+249 NSTAEFQED

-265 EDFNDSSYKGFRLS
+265 DDFNDSSYKGFRLS
-279 SAHTINDDWDLLI
+279 SAYSINEDWDLLV
-292 THIDQD
+292 THVDQD

-316 SRYIE
+316 SRFIE

-326 SFTQTS
+326 SFNQTS

-337 RMGALDVIYTGSLLE
+337 RMGSLDAIYTGSLLE

-409 EFSELPFS
+409 EFSDLPFS
-417 YTAGVFMDESELKTQ
+417 YTAGVFIDESELKTQ

-438 GTLSAAANNGTY
+438 GTLSAAANAGTY
-450 GGYIANSP
+450 GGYIDNTP
-458 IPGAWAGNPNPRAS
+458 IPGAWAGNPNARPS

-482 TEEQTSF
+482 LEEQTSF
-489 FAEVTYPMTDKLDL
+489 FTEVTIPVSDKLDVL
-503 LVGVRKYDLDLDFRG
+503 FGVRKYDLDLDFRG
-518 QSKFGYRGSNVSNGR
+518 QSKFGYRGANVSNGR
-533 NYDAA
+533 DYDAA

-546 LSDEI
+546 LSDQI
-551 TKFTAS
+551 TKFTLS
-557 YKATEDTMYYFTRS
+557 YKPDADTLYYFTRS

-589 PLFPDVPLT
+589 PAFPDVPLT
-598 YKTDDVINIEFG
+598 YATDDVINTEFG
-610 IKTLLL
+610 VKTLLL
-616 DGSMRLNASYYNIEW
+616 DGAMRLNASYYNIEW

-659 GIEADMLWYPA
+659 GLEADILWYPT
-670 DDISIAAA
+670 DDITIASA
-678 MSYNDTE
+678 MSYNSTE

-693 VEIAPVGSQLPLS
+693 VEIAPVGSALPLS

-712 TRIRKDSEFN
+712 VRIRKDSELN
-722 GYPAYTQLAI
+722 GLPSYTQLAI
-732 KSAAESFSSLE
+732 KSASDSFSSLE
-743 KDKRYNQK
+743 KDKRYSQ
-751 SYRTVDFAYG
+751 SAYRTVDFAYG
-761 VQVNN
+761 FEVNN
-766 TQIEFFIR
+766 TEIEFFIR
-774 NLTDERAQLYFNDQ
+774 NLTDERAQLYYNDQ
-788 DDVPRIT
+788 DDIPRIT

-801 IGMRASYRF
+801 MGVRASYKF

>member
-1 MNFISNFLNEHKSQ
+1 MLNLSRTKEQLSKIKNHIS
-15 TKHLLANTKIGML
+15 L
-28 GLAAAIFPQSVES
+28 GILGSVAAIIPQAVDGQER
-41 QSKQIEEVVVSAT
+41 QIEEVVVSAT
-54 KKKENASDVPIT
+54 KKKENASDIPVT
-66 VTALTEETLKAMNV
+66 VTALTEETLKEMNV
-80 TNFDEY
+80 SNFDEY
-86 IEYLPNVTSGGR
+86 IQYLPNVTSGGR

-182 KFDVLEGGFNGSL
+182 KFDVQEGGFNTSL
-195 FDTDN
+195 FDTKN
-200 GEGSSAFDG
+200 GSRSYAFDG
-209 FINVPMSESWAVR
+209 FLNVPISESWAVR
-222 GVVYQTKTGGY
+222 GVVYQTKSGGY
-233 IDNVPGTWS
+233 IDNVEGTWS

-265 EDFNDSSYKGFRLS
+265 DDFNDSSYKGFRLS
-279 SAHTINDDWDLLI
+279 SAYTINEDWDLLV
-292 THIDQD
+292 THVDQD

-316 SRYIE
+316 SRFIE
-321 DTLED
+321 DKLED
-326 SFTQTS
+326 SFNQTS

-337 RMGALDVIYTGSLLE
+337 RMGSLDAIYTGSLLE

-359 DYSGYANVGAY
+359 DYSGYANVGAW

-385 SATVQVELYDEN
+385 SATVQVELFDEN

-409 EFSELPFS
+409 EFSDLPFS
-417 YTAGVFMDESELKTQ
+417 YTAGVFMDESELMTQ

-438 GTLSAAANNGTY
+438 GTLSVAANNGTY
-450 GGYIANSP
+450 GGYIDNTP
-458 IPGAWAGNPNPRAS
+458 IPGAWAGNPNARPS

-489 FAEVTYPMTDKLDL
+489 FGELTFPVNDKLDL
-503 LVGVRKYDLDLDFRG
+503 LVGVRKYDLDVDFRG

-533 NYDAA
+533 NYDAE

-546 LSDEI
+546 LSDQI

-557 YKATEDTMYYFTRS
+557 YKPDADTLYYFTRS

-579 NRGGGKASSN
+579 NRGGLLASKN
-589 PLFPDVPLT
+589 PAFPTVPLT
-598 YKTDDVINIEFG
+598 YETDDVVNTEFG
-610 IKTLLL
+610 VKTLLL
-616 DGSMRLNASYYNIEW
+616 DGAMRLNASYYNLEW
-631 TDIQVSRFDPKNVSI
+631 TDIQVSRFDPANVSI

-659 GIEADMLWYPA
+659 GLEADILWYPT
-670 DDISIAAA
+670 DDITVSSA
-678 MSYNDTE
+678 MSYNSTE

-693 VEIAPVGSQLPLS
+693 VEIAPVGSALPLS

-712 TRIRKDSEFN
+712 VRIRKDSELN
-722 GYPAYTQLAI
+722 GLPAYTQLAI
-732 KSAAESFSSLE
+732 KSASDSYSSLE
-743 KDKRYNQK
+743 KDKRYNQ
-751 SYRTVDFAYG
+751 SAYRTVDLAYG
-761 VQVNN
+761 FEVNN
-766 TQIEFFIR
+766 TQIEFFAR

-788 DDVPRIT
+788 DDIPRIT

>member
-1 MNFISNFLNEHKSQ
+1 MLNLSRTKEQLSKIKNHIS
-15 TKHLLANTKIGML
+15 L
-28 GLAAAIFPQSVES
+28 GILGSVAAIIPQAVDGQER
-41 QSKQIEEVVVSAT
+41 QIEEVVVSAT
-54 KKKENASDVPIT
+54 KKKENASDIPVT
-66 VTALTEETLKAMNV
+66 VTALTEETLKEMNV
-80 TNFDEY
+80 SNFDEY

-182 KFDVLEGGFNGSL
+182 KFDVQEGGFNTSL
-195 FDTDN
+195 FDTKN
-200 GEGSSAFDG
+200 GSRSYAFDG
-209 FINVPMSESWAVR
+209 FLNVPISESWAVR
-222 GVVYQTKTGGY
+222 GVVYQTKSGGY
-233 IDNVPGTWS
+233 IDNVEGTWS

-249 NSTATFQED
+249 NSTAEFQED

-265 EDFNDSSYKGFRLS
+265 DDFNDSSYKGFRLS
-279 SAHTINDDWDLLI
+279 SAYSINEDWDLLV
-292 THIDQD
+292 THVDQD

-316 SRYIE
+316 SRFIE
-321 DTLED
+321 DKLED
-326 SFTQTS
+326 SFNQTS

-337 RMGALDVIYTGSLLE
+337 RMGSLDAIYTGSLLE

-359 DYSGYANVGAY
+359 DYSGYANVGAW

-385 SATVQVELYDEN
+385 SATVQVELFDEN

-409 EFSELPFS
+409 EFSDLPFS
-417 YTAGVFMDESELKTQ
+417 YTAGVFMDESELMTQ

-438 GTLSAAANNGTY
+438 GTLSVAANNGTY
-450 GGYIANSP
+450 GGYIDNTP
-458 IPGAWAGNPNPRAS
+458 IPGAWAGNPNARPS

-489 FAEVTYPMTDKLDL
+489 FGELTFPVNDKLDL
-503 LVGVRKYDLDLDFRG
+503 LVGVRKYDLDVDFRG

-533 NYDAA
+533 NYDAE

-546 LSDEI
+546 LSDQI

-557 YKATEDTMYYFTRS
+557 YKPDADTLYYFTRS

-579 NRGGGKASSN
+579 NRGGLLASKN
-589 PLFPDVPLT
+589 PAFPTVPLT
-598 YKTDDVINIEFG
+598 YETDDVVNTEFG
-610 IKTLLL
+610 VKTLLL
-616 DGSMRLNASYYNIEW
+616 DGAMRLNASYYNIEW
-631 TDIQVSRFDPKNVSI
+631 TDIQVSRFDPANVSI

-659 GIEADMLWYPA
+659 GLEADILWYPT
-670 DDISIAAA
+670 DDITVSSA
-678 MSYNDTE
+678 MSYNSTE

-693 VEIAPVGSQLPLS
+693 VEIAPVGSALPLS

-712 TRIRKDSEFN
+712 VRIRKDSELN
-722 GYPAYTQLAI
+722 GLPAYTQLAI
-732 KSAAESFSSLE
+732 KSASDSYSSLE
-743 KDKRYNQK
+743 KDKRYNQ
-751 SYRTVDFAYG
+751 SAYRTVDLAYG
-761 VQVNN
+761 FEVNN
-766 TQIEFFIR
+766 TQIEFFAR

-788 DDVPRIT
+788 DDIPRIT

>member
-1 MNFISNFLNEHKSQ
+1 MLNLSRAKESINKITS
-15 TKHLLANTKIGML
+15 HLSL
-28 GLAAAIFPQSVES
+28 GILGSVAAMAPQAVES
-41 QSKQIEEVVVSAT
+41 QERQIEEVVVSAT

-66 VTALTEETLKAMNV
+66 VTALTEETLKEMNV
-80 TNFDEY
+80 SNFDEY

-182 KFDVLEGGFNGSL
+182 KFDVQEGGFNTSL
-195 FDTDN
+195 FDTA
-200 GEGSSAFDG
+200 GGSRSYAFDG
-209 FINVPMSESWAVR
+209 FLNVPISESWAVR
-222 GVVYQTKTGGY
+222 GVVYQTKSGGY
-233 IDNVPGTWS
+233 IDNVEGTWS

-249 NSTATFQED
+249 NSTAEFQED

-265 EDFNDSSYKGFRLS
+265 DDFNDSSYKGFRLS
-279 SAHTINDDWDLLI
+279 SAYSINEDWDLLV
-292 THIDQD
+292 THVDQD

-316 SRYIE
+316 SRFIE

-326 SFTQTS
+326 SFNQTS

-337 RMGALDVIYTGSLLE
+337 RMGSLDAIYTGSLLE

-409 EFSELPFS
+409 EFSDLPFS
-417 YTAGVFMDESELKTQ
+417 YTAGVFIDESELQTQ

-438 GTLSAAANNGTY
+438 GTLSAAANAGTY
-450 GGYIANSP
+450 GGYIDNTP
-458 IPGAWAGNPNPRAS
+458 IPGAWAGNPNARPS

-482 TEEQTSF
+482 LEEQTSF
-489 FAEVTYPMTDKLDL
+489 FTEVTIPVSDKLDVL
-503 LVGVRKYDLDLDFRG
+503 FGVRKYDLDLDFRG
-518 QSKFGYRGSNVSNGR
+518 QSKFGYRGANVSNGR
-533 NYDAA
+533 DYDAA

-546 LSDEI
+546 LSDQI
-551 TKFTAS
+551 TKFTLS
-557 YKATEDTMYYFTRS
+557 YKPDADTLYYFTRS

-589 PLFPDVPLT
+589 PAFPDVPLT
-598 YKTDDVINIEFG
+598 YATDDVVNTEFG
-610 IKTLLL
+610 VKTLLL
-616 DGSMRLNASYYNIEW
+616 DGAMRLNASYYNIEW

-659 GIEADMLWYPA
+659 GLEADILWYPT
-670 DDISIAAA
+670 DDITIASA
-678 MSYNDTE
+678 MSYNSTE

-693 VEIAPVGSQLPLS
+693 VEIAPVGSALPLS

-712 TRIRKDSEFN
+712 VRIRKDSELN
-722 GYPAYTQLAI
+722 GLPSYTQLAI
-732 KSAAESFSSLE
+732 KSASDSFSSLE
-743 KDKRYNQK
+743 KDKRYSQ
-751 SYRTVDFAYG
+751 SAYRTVDFAYG
-761 VQVNN
+761 FEVNN
-766 TQIEFFIR
+766 TEIEFFIR
-774 NLTDERAQLYFNDQ
+774 NLTDERAQLYYNDQ
-788 DDVPRIT
+788 DDIPRIT

-801 IGMRASYRF
+801 MGVRASYKF

>member
-1 MNFISNFLNEHKSQ
+1 MLNLSRAKESINKITS
-15 TKHLLANTKIGML
+15 HLSL
-28 GLAAAIFPQSVES
+28 GILGSVAAMAPQAVES
-41 QSKQIEEVVVSAT
+41 QERQIEEVVVSAT

-66 VTALTEETLKAMNV
+66 VTALTEETLKEMNV
-80 TNFDEY
+80 SNFDEY

-182 KFDVLEGGFNGSL
+182 KFDVQEGGFNTSL
-195 FDTDN
+195 FDTA
-200 GEGSSAFDG
+200 GGSRSYAFDG
-209 FINVPMSESWAVR
+209 FLNVPISESWAVR
-222 GVVYQTKTGGY
+222 GVVYQTKSGGY
-233 IDNVPGTWS
+233 IDNVEGTWS

-249 NSTATFQED
+249 NSTAEFQED

-265 EDFNDSSYKGFRLS
+265 DDFNDSSYKGFRLS
-279 SAHTINDDWDLLI
+279 SAYSINEDWDLLV
-292 THIDQD
+292 THVDQD

-316 SRYIE
+316 SRFIE

-326 SFTQTS
+326 SFNQTS

-337 RMGALDVIYTGSLLE
+337 RMGSLDAIYTGSLLE

-409 EFSELPFS
+409 EFSDLPFS
-417 YTAGVFMDESELKTQ
+417 YTAGVFIDESELQTQ

-438 GTLSAAANNGTY
+438 GTLSAAANAGTY
-450 GGYIANSP
+450 GGYIDNAP
-458 IPGAWAGNPNPRAS
+458 IPGAWAGNPNARPS

-482 TEEQTSF
+482 LEEQTSF
-489 FAEVTYPMTDKLDL
+489 FTEVTIPVSDKLDVL
-503 LVGVRKYDLDLDFRG
+503 FGVRKYDLDLDFRG
-518 QSKFGYRGSNVSNGR
+518 QSKFGYRGANVSNGR
-533 NYDAA
+533 DYDAA

-546 LSDEI
+546 LSDQI
-551 TKFTAS
+551 TKFTLS
-557 YKATEDTMYYFTRS
+557 YKPDADTLYYFTRS

-589 PLFPDVPLT
+589 PAFPDVPLT
-598 YKTDDVINIEFG
+598 YATDDVINTEFG
-610 IKTLLL
+610 VKTLLL
-616 DGSMRLNASYYNIEW
+616 DGAMRLNASYYNIEW

-659 GIEADMLWYPA
+659 GLEADILWYPT
-670 DDISIAAA
+670 DDITIASA
-678 MSYNDTE
+678 MSYNSTE

-693 VEIAPVGSQLPLS
+693 VEIAPVGSALPLS

-712 TRIRKDSEFN
+712 VRIRKDSELN
-722 GYPAYTQLAI
+722 GLPSYTQLAI
-732 KSAAESFSSLE
+732 KSASDSFSSLE
-743 KDKRYNQK
+743 KDKRYSQ
-751 SYRTVDFAYG
+751 SAYRTVDFAYG
-761 VQVNN
+761 FEVNN
-766 TQIEFFIR
+766 TEIEFFIR

-788 DDVPRIT
+788 DDIPRIT

-801 IGMRASYRF
+801 MGVRASYKF

>member
-1 MNFISNFLNEHKSQ
+1 MLNLSKAKEGINKITS
-15 TKHLLANTKIGML
+15 HLSL
-28 GLAAAIFPQSVES
+28 GILGTVAAMAPQSVES
-41 QSKQIEEVVVSAT
+41 QERQIEEVVVSAT

-66 VTALTEETLKAMNV
+66 VTALTEETLKEMNV
-80 TNFDEY
+80 SNFDEY

-182 KFDVLEGGFNGSL
+182 KFNVSEGGFNTSL
-195 FDTDN
+195 FNTAH
-200 GEGSSAFDG
+200 GERSYSFDG
-209 FINVPMSESWAVR
+209 FLNVPISDSWAVR
-222 GVVYQTKTGGY
+222 GVVYQTKAGGY
-233 IDNVPGTWS
+233 IDNVAGTWS

-258 KNTALVE
+258 NNTALVE
-265 EDFNDSSYKGFRLS
+265 DDFNDSSYKGFRLS
-279 SAHTINDDWDLLI
+279 SAYSINDDWDLLV

-311 GDLKV
+311 GDLQV
-316 SRYIE
+316 SRFIE

-326 SFTQTS
+326 SFNQTS

-337 RMGALDVIYTGSLLE
+337 RMGSLDAIYTGSLLE

-397 QRTTHEFRVSSN
+397 SRTTHEFRVSSN
-409 EFSELPFS
+409 EFSDLPFS
-417 YTAGVFMDESELKTQ
+417 YTAGVFIDESELKTQ

-438 GTLSAAANNGTY
+438 GTLSAAANAGTY
-450 GGYIANSP
+450 GGYIDNTP
-458 IPGAWAGNPNPRAS
+458 IPGAWAGNPNARPS

-482 TEEQTSF
+482 LEEQTSF
-489 FAEVTYPMTDKLDL
+489 FAELTFPVSDKLDL
-503 LVGVRKYDLDLDFRG
+503 LFGVRKYDLDLDFRG
-518 QSKFGYRGSNVSNGR
+518 QSKFGYRGANVANGR
-533 NYDAA
+533 DYDAA

-546 LSDEI
+546 LSDQI

-557 YKATEDTMYYFTRS
+557 YKPDADTLYYFTRS

-579 NRGGGKASSN
+579 NRGGGKPSSN
-589 PLFPDVPLT
+589 AAFPDVPLT
-598 YKTDDVINIEFG
+598 YATDDVVNTEFG
-610 IKTLLL
+610 VKTLLL
-616 DGSMRLNASYYNIEW
+616 DGAMRLNASYYNIEW

-659 GIEADMLWYPA
+659 GIEADILWYPT
-670 DDISIAAA
+670 DDISIATA

-712 TRIRKDSEFN
+712 VRIRKDSELN
-722 GYPAYTQLAI
+722 GLPSYTQLAI
-732 KSAAESFSSLE
+732 KSASDSFSSLE
-743 KDKRYNQK
+743 KDKRYKQN

-761 VQVNN
+761 FEVNN
-766 TQIEFFIR
+766 TEIEFFIR
-774 NLTDERAQLYFNDQ
+774 NLTDERAQLYYNDQ
-788 DDVPRIT
+788 DDIPRIT

-801 IGMRASYRF
+801 MGVRASYKF

>member
-1 MNFISNFLNEHKSQ
+1 MLNLSRAKESINKITS
-15 TKHLLANTKIGML
+15 HLSL
-28 GLAAAIFPQSVES
+28 GILGSVAAMSPQAVES
-41 QSKQIEEVVVSAT
+41 QERQIEEVVVSAT

-66 VTALTEETLKAMNV
+66 VTALTEETLKEMNV
-80 TNFDEY
+80 SNFDEY

-182 KFDVLEGGFNGSL
+182 KFDVQEGGFNTSL
-195 FDTDN
+195 FDTA
-200 GEGSSAFDG
+200 GGSRSYAFDG
-209 FINVPMSESWAVR
+209 FLNVPISESWAVR
-222 GVVYQTKTGGY
+222 GVVYQTKSGGY
-233 IDNVPGTWS
+233 IDNVEGTWS

-249 NSTATFQED
+249 NSTAEFQED

-265 EDFNDSSYKGFRLS
+265 DDFNDSSYKGFRLS
-279 SAHTINDDWDLLI
+279 SAYSINEDWDLLV
-292 THIDQD
+292 THVDQD

-316 SRYIE
+316 SRFIE

-326 SFTQTS
+326 SFNQTS

-337 RMGALDVIYTGSLLE
+337 RMGSLDAIYTGSLLE

-409 EFSELPFS
+409 EFSDLPFS
-417 YTAGVFMDESELKTQ
+417 YTAGVFIDESELQTQ

-438 GTLSAAANNGTY
+438 GTLSAAANAGTY
-450 GGYIANSP
+450 GGYIDNTP
-458 IPGAWAGNPNPRAS
+458 IPGAWAGNPNARPS

-482 TEEQTSF
+482 LEEQTSF
-489 FAEVTYPMTDKLDL
+489 FTEVTIPVSDKLDVL
-503 LVGVRKYDLDLDFRG
+503 FGVRKYDLDLDFRG
-518 QSKFGYRGSNVSNGR
+518 QSKFGYRGANVSNGR
-533 NYDAA
+533 DYDAA

-546 LSDEI
+546 LSDQI
-551 TKFTAS
+551 TKFTLS
-557 YKATEDTMYYFTRS
+557 YKPDADTLYYFTRS

-589 PLFPDVPLT
+589 PAFPDVPLT
-598 YKTDDVINIEFG
+598 YATDDVINTEFG
-610 IKTLLL
+610 VKTLLL
-616 DGSMRLNASYYNIEW
+616 DGAMRLNASYYNIEW

-659 GIEADMLWYPA
+659 GLEADILWYPT
-670 DDISIAAA
+670 DDITIASA
-678 MSYNDTE
+678 MSYNSTE

-693 VEIAPVGSQLPLS
+693 VEIAPVGSALPLS

-712 TRIRKDSEFN
+712 VRIRKDSELN
-722 GYPAYTQLAI
+722 GLPSYTQLAI
-732 KSAAESFSSLE
+732 KSASDSFSSLE
-743 KDKRYNQK
+743 KDKRYSQ
-751 SYRTVDFAYG
+751 SAYRTVDFAYG
-761 VQVNN
+761 FEVNN
-766 TQIEFFIR
+766 TEIEFFIR
-774 NLTDERAQLYFNDQ
+774 NLTDERAQLYYNDQ
-788 DDVPRIT
+788 DDIPRIT

-801 IGMRASYRF
+801 MGVRASYKF

>member
-1 MNFISNFLNEHKSQ
+1 MLNLSKAKEGINKITS
-15 TKHLLANTKIGML
+15 HLSL
-28 GLAAAIFPQSVES
+28 GILGTVAAMAPQSVES
-41 QSKQIEEVVVSAT
+41 QERQIEEVVVSAT

-66 VTALTEETLKAMNV
+66 VTALTEETLKEMNV
-80 TNFDEY
+80 SNFDEY

-182 KFDVLEGGFNGSL
+182 KFNVSEGGFNTSL
-195 FDTDN
+195 FNTAH
-200 GEGSSAFDG
+200 GERSYSFDG
-209 FINVPMSESWAVR
+209 FLNVPISDSWAVR
-222 GVVYQTKTGGY
+222 GVVYQTKAGGY
-233 IDNVPGTWS
+233 IDNVAGTWS

-258 KNTALVE
+258 NNTALVE
-265 EDFNDSSYKGFRLS
+265 DDFNDSSYKGFRLS
-279 SAHTINDDWDLLI
+279 SAYSINDDWDLLV

-311 GDLKV
+311 GDLQV
-316 SRYIE
+316 SRFIE

-326 SFTQTS
+326 SFNQTS

-337 RMGALDVIYTGSLLE
+337 RMGSLDAIYTGSLLE

-397 QRTTHEFRVSSN
+397 SRTTHEFRVSSN
-409 EFSELPFS
+409 EFSDLPFS
-417 YTAGVFMDESELKTQ
+417 YTAGVFIDESELKTQ

-438 GTLSAAANNGTY
+438 GTLSAAANAGTY
-450 GGYIANSP
+450 GGYIDNTP
-458 IPGAWAGNPNPRAS
+458 IPGAWAGNPNARPS

-482 TEEQTSF
+482 LEEQTSF
-489 FAEVTYPMTDKLDL
+489 FAELTFPVSDKLDL
-503 LVGVRKYDLDLDFRG
+503 LFGVRKYDLDLDFRG
-518 QSKFGYRGSNVSNGR
+518 QSKFGYRGANVANGR
-533 NYDAA
+533 DYDAA

-546 LSDEI
+546 LSDQI

-557 YKATEDTMYYFTRS
+557 YKPDADTLYYFTRS

-579 NRGGGKASSN
+579 NRGGGKPSSN
-589 PLFPDVPLT
+589 AAFPDVPLT
-598 YKTDDVINIEFG
+598 YATDDVVNTEFG
-610 IKTLLL
+610 VKTLLL
-616 DGSMRLNASYYNIEW
+616 DGAMRLNASYYNIEW

-659 GIEADMLWYPA
+659 GIEADILWYPT
-670 DDISIAAA
+670 DDISIATA

-712 TRIRKDSEFN
+712 VRIRKDSELN
-722 GYPAYTQLAI
+722 GLPSYTQLAI
-732 KSAAESFSSLE
+732 KSASDSFSSLE
-743 KDKRYNQK
+743 KDKRYKQN

-761 VQVNN
+761 FEVNN
-766 TQIEFFIR
+766 TEIEFFVR
-774 NLTDERAQLYFNDQ
+774 NLTDERAQLYYNDQ
-788 DDVPRIT
+788 DDIPRIT

-801 IGMRASYRF
+801 MGVRASYKF

>member
-1 MNFISNFLNEHKSQ
+1 MLNLSRAKESINKITS
-15 TKHLLANTKIGML
+15 HLSL
-28 GLAAAIFPQSVES
+28 GILGSVAAMAPQAVES
-41 QSKQIEEVVVSAT
+41 QERQIEEVVVSAT

-66 VTALTEETLKAMNV
+66 VTALTEETLKEMNV
-80 TNFDEY
+80 SNFDEY

-182 KFDVLEGGFNGSL
+182 KFDVQEGGFNTSL
-195 FDTDN
+195 FDTA
-200 GEGSSAFDG
+200 GGSRSYAFDG
-209 FINVPMSESWAVR
+209 FLNVPISESWAVR
-222 GVVYQTKTGGY
+222 GVVYQTKSGGY
-233 IDNVPGTWS
+233 IDNVEGTWS

-249 NSTATFQED
+249 NSTAEFQED

-265 EDFNDSSYKGFRLS
+265 DDFNDSSYKGFRLS
-279 SAHTINDDWDLLI
+279 SAYSINEDWDLLV
-292 THIDQD
+292 THVDQD

-316 SRYIE
+316 SRFIE

-326 SFTQTS
+326 SFNQTS

-337 RMGALDVIYTGSLLE
+337 RMGSLDAIYTGSLLE

-409 EFSELPFS
+409 EFSDLPFS
-417 YTAGVFMDESELKTQ
+417 YTAGVFIDESELQTQ

-438 GTLSAAANNGTY
+438 GTLSAAANAGTY
-450 GGYIANSP
+450 GGYIDNTP
-458 IPGAWAGNPNPRAS
+458 IPGAWAGNPNARPS

-482 TEEQTSF
+482 LEEQTSF
-489 FAEVTYPMTDKLDL
+489 FTEVTIPVSDKLDVL
-503 LVGVRKYDLDLDFRG
+503 FGVRKYDLDLDFRG
-518 QSKFGYRGSNVSNGR
+518 QSKFGYRGANVSNGR
-533 NYDAA
+533 DYDAA

-546 LSDEI
+546 LSDQI
-551 TKFTAS
+551 TKFTLS
-557 YKATEDTMYYFTRS
+557 YKPDADTLYYFTRS

-589 PLFPDVPLT
+589 PAFPDVPLT
-598 YKTDDVINIEFG
+598 YATDDVVNTEFG
-610 IKTLLL
+610 VKTLLL
-616 DGSMRLNASYYNIEW
+616 DGAMRLNASYYNIEW

-659 GIEADMLWYPA
+659 GLEADILWYPT
-670 DDISIAAA
+670 DDITIASA
-678 MSYNDTE
+678 MSYNSTE

-693 VEIAPVGSQLPLS
+693 VEIAPVGSALPLS

-712 TRIRKDSEFN
+712 VRIRKDSELN
-722 GYPAYTQLAI
+722 GLPSYTQLAI
-732 KSAAESFSSLE
+732 KSASDSFSSLE
-743 KDKRYNQK
+743 KDKRYSQ
-751 SYRTVDFAYG
+751 SAYRTVDFAYG
-761 VQVNN
+761 FEVNN
-766 TQIEFFIR
+766 TEIEFFIR

-788 DDVPRIT
+788 DDIPRIT

-801 IGMRASYRF
+801 MGVRASYKF

>member
-1 MNFISNFLNEHKSQ
+1 MLNLSKAKESINKITS
-15 TKHLLANTKIGML
+15 HLSL
-28 GLAAAIFPQSVES
+28 GILGSVAAMAPQAVES
-41 QSKQIEEVVVSAT
+41 QERQIEEVVVSAT

-66 VTALTEETLKAMNV
+66 VTALTEETLKEMNV
-80 TNFDEY
+80 SNFDEY

-182 KFDVLEGGFNGSL
+182 KFNVSEGGFNTSL
-195 FDTDN
+195 FNTAH
-200 GEGSSAFDG
+200 GERSYSFDG
-209 FINVPMSESWAVR
+209 FLNVPISDSWAVR
-222 GVVYQTKTGGY
+222 GVVYQTKAGGY
-233 IDNVPGTWS
+233 IDNVAGTWS

-265 EDFNDSSYKGFRLS
+265 DDFNDSSYKGFRLS
-279 SAHTINDDWDLLI
+279 SAYSINDDWDLLV

-311 GDLKV
+311 GDLQV
-316 SRYIE
+316 SRFIE

-326 SFTQTS
+326 SFNQTS

-337 RMGALDVIYTGSLLE
+337 RMGSLDAIYTGSLLE

-397 QRTTHEFRVSSN
+397 SRTTHEFRVSSN
-409 EFSELPFS
+409 EFSDLPFS
-417 YTAGVFMDESELKTQ
+417 YTAGVFIDESELKTQ

-438 GTLSAAANNGTY
+438 GTLSAAANAGTY
-450 GGYIANSP
+450 GGYIDNTP
-458 IPGAWAGNPNPRAS
+458 IPGAWAGNPNARPS

-482 TEEQTSF
+482 LEEQTSF
-489 FAEVTYPMTDKLDL
+489 FAELTFPVSDKLDL
-503 LVGVRKYDLDLDFRG
+503 LFGVRKYDLDLDFRG
-518 QSKFGYRGSNVSNGR
+518 QSKFGYRGANVANGR
-533 NYDAA
+533 DYDAA

-546 LSDEI
+546 LSDQI

-557 YKATEDTMYYFTRS
+557 YKPDADTLYYFTRS

-579 NRGGGKASSN
+579 NRGGGKPSSN
-589 PLFPDVPLT
+589 AAFPDVPLT
-598 YKTDDVINIEFG
+598 YATDDVVNTEFG
-610 IKTLLL
+610 VKTLLL
-616 DGSMRLNASYYNIEW
+616 DGAMRLNASYYNIEW

-659 GIEADMLWYPA
+659 GIEADILWYPT
-670 DDISIAAA
+670 DDISIATA

-712 TRIRKDSEFN
+712 VRIRKDSELN
-722 GYPAYTQLAI
+722 GLPSYTQLAI
-732 KSAAESFSSLE
+732 KSASDSFSSLE
-743 KDKRYNQK
+743 KDKRYKQN

-761 VQVNN
+761 FEVNN
-766 TQIEFFIR
+766 TEIEFFVR
-774 NLTDERAQLYFNDQ
+774 NLTDERAQLYYNDQ
-788 DDVPRIT
+788 DDIPRIT

-801 IGMRASYRF
+801 MGVRASYKF

>member
-1 MNFISNFLNEHKSQ
+1 MLNLSRAKESINKITS
-15 TKHLLANTKIGML
+15 HLSL
-28 GLAAAIFPQSVES
+28 GILGSVAAMSPQAVES
-41 QSKQIEEVVVSAT
+41 QERQIEEVVVSAT

-66 VTALTEETLKAMNV
+66 VTALTEETLKEMNV
-80 TNFDEY
+80 SNFDEY

-182 KFDVLEGGFNGSL
+182 KFDVQEGGFNTSL
-195 FDTDN
+195 FDTA
-200 GEGSSAFDG
+200 GGSRSYAFDG
-209 FINVPMSESWAVR
+209 FLNVPISESWAVR
-222 GVVYQTKTGGY
+222 GVVYQTKSGGY
-233 IDNVPGTWS
+233 IDNVEGTWS

-249 NSTATFQED
+249 NSTAEFQED

-265 EDFNDSSYKGFRLS
+265 DDFNDSSYKGFRLS
-279 SAHTINDDWDLLI
+279 SAYSINEDWDLLV
-292 THIDQD
+292 THVDQD

-316 SRYIE
+316 SRFIE

-326 SFTQTS
+326 SFNQTS

-337 RMGALDVIYTGSLLE
+337 RMGSLDAIYTGSLLE

-409 EFSELPFS
+409 EFSDLPFS
-417 YTAGVFMDESELKTQ
+417 YTAGVFIDESELQTQ

-438 GTLSAAANNGTY
+438 GTLSAAANAGTY
-450 GGYIANSP
+450 GGYIDNTP
-458 IPGAWAGNPNPRAS
+458 IPGAWAGNPNARPS

-482 TEEQTSF
+482 LEEQTSF
-489 FAEVTYPMTDKLDL
+489 FTEVTIPVSDKLDVL
-503 LVGVRKYDLDLDFRG
+503 FGVRKYDLDLDFRG
-518 QSKFGYRGSNVSNGR
+518 QSKFGYRGANVSNGR
-533 NYDAA
+533 DYDAA

-546 LSDEI
+546 LSDQI
-551 TKFTAS
+551 TKFTLS
-557 YKATEDTMYYFTRS
+557 YKPDADTLYYFTRS

-589 PLFPDVPLT
+589 PAFPDVPLT
-598 YKTDDVINIEFG
+598 YATDDVVNTEFG
-610 IKTLLL
+610 VKTLLL
-616 DGSMRLNASYYNIEW
+616 DGAMRLNASYYNIEW

-659 GIEADMLWYPA
+659 GLEADILWYPT
-670 DDISIAAA
+670 DDITIASA
-678 MSYNDTE
+678 MSYNSTE

-693 VEIAPVGSQLPLS
+693 VEIAPVGSALPLS

-712 TRIRKDSEFN
+712 VRIRKDSELN
-722 GYPAYTQLAI
+722 GLPSYTQLAI
-732 KSAAESFSSLE
+732 KSASDSFSSLE
-743 KDKRYNQK
+743 KDKRYSQ
-751 SYRTVDFAYG
+751 SAYRTVDFAYG
-761 VQVNN
+761 FEVNN
-766 TQIEFFIR
+766 TEIEFFIR
-774 NLTDERAQLYFNDQ
+774 NLTDERAQLYYNDQ
-788 DDVPRIT
+788 DDIPRIT

-801 IGMRASYRF
+801 MGVRASYKF

>member
-1 MNFISNFLNEHKSQ
+1 MLNLSRTKEQLSKIKNHIS
-15 TKHLLANTKIGML
+15 L
-28 GLAAAIFPQSVES
+28 GILGSVAAIIPQAVDGQER
-41 QSKQIEEVVVSAT
+41 QIEEVVVSAT
-54 KKKENASDVPIT
+54 KKKENASDIPVT
-66 VTALTEETLKAMNV
+66 VTALTEETLKEMNV
-80 TNFDEY
+80 SNFDEY

-182 KFDVLEGGFNGSL
+182 KFDVQEGGFNTSL
-195 FDTDN
+195 FDTKN
-200 GEGSSAFDG
+200 GSRSYAFDG
-209 FINVPMSESWAVR
+209 FLNVPISESWAVR
-222 GVVYQTKTGGY
+222 GVVYQTKSGGY
-233 IDNVPGTWS
+233 IDNVEGTWS

-265 EDFNDSSYKGFRLS
+265 DDFNDSSYKGFRLS
-279 SAHTINDDWDLLI
+279 SAYTINEDWDLLV
-292 THIDQD
+292 THVDQD

-316 SRYIE
+316 SRFIE
-321 DTLED
+321 DKLED
-326 SFTQTS
+326 SFNQTS

-337 RMGALDVIYTGSLLE
+337 RMGSLDAIYTGSLLE

-359 DYSGYANVGAY
+359 DYSGYANVGAW

-385 SATVQVELYDEN
+385 SATVQVELFDEN

-409 EFSELPFS
+409 EFSDLPFS
-417 YTAGVFMDESELKTQ
+417 YTAGVFMDESELMTQ

-438 GTLSAAANNGTY
+438 GTLSVAANNGTY
-450 GGYIANSP
+450 GGYIDNTP
-458 IPGAWAGNPNPRAS
+458 IPGAWAGNPNARPS

-489 FAEVTYPMTDKLDL
+489 FGELTFPVNDKLDL
-503 LVGVRKYDLDLDFRG
+503 LVGVRKYDLDVDFRG

-533 NYDAA
+533 NYDAE

-546 LSDEI
+546 LSDQI

-557 YKATEDTMYYFTRS
+557 YKPDADTLYYFTRS

-579 NRGGGKASSN
+579 NRGGLLASKN
-589 PLFPDVPLT
+589 PAFPTVPLT
-598 YKTDDVINIEFG
+598 YETDDVVNTEFG
-610 IKTLLL
+610 VKTLLL
-616 DGSMRLNASYYNIEW
+616 DGAMRLNASYYNIEW
-631 TDIQVSRFDPKNVSI
+631 TDIQVSRFDPANVSI

-659 GIEADMLWYPA
+659 GLEADILWYPT
-670 DDISIAAA
+670 DDITVSSA
-678 MSYNDTE
+678 MSYNSTE

-693 VEIAPVGSQLPLS
+693 VEIAPVGSALPLS

-712 TRIRKDSEFN
+712 VRIRKDSELN
-722 GYPAYTQLAI
+722 GLPAYTQLAI
-732 KSAAESFSSLE
+732 KSASDSYSSLE
-743 KDKRYNQK
+743 KDKRYNQ
-751 SYRTVDFAYG
+751 SAYRTVDLAYG
-761 VQVNN
+761 FEVNN
-766 TQIEFFIR
+766 TQIEFFAR

-788 DDVPRIT
+788 DDIPRIT

>member
-1 MNFISNFLNEHKSQ
+1 MLNLSRTKEQLSKIKNHIS
-15 TKHLLANTKIGML
+15 L
-28 GLAAAIFPQSVES
+28 GILGSVAAIIPQAVDGQER
-41 QSKQIEEVVVSAT
+41 QIEEVVVSAT
-54 KKKENASDVPIT
+54 KKKENASDIPVT
-66 VTALTEETLKAMNV
+66 VTALTEETLKEMNV
-80 TNFDEY
+80 SNFDEY

-139 VPGRNLDVYVADM
+139 VPGRNLDVFVADM

-182 KFDVLEGGFNGSL
+182 KFDVQEGGFNTSL
-195 FDTDN
+195 FDTKN
-200 GEGSSAFDG
+200 GSRSYAFDG
-209 FINVPMSESWAVR
+209 FLNVPISESWAVR
-222 GVVYQTKTGGY
+222 GVVYQTKSGGY
-233 IDNVPGTWS
+233 IDNVEGTWS

-265 EDFNDSSYKGFRLS
+265 DDFNDSSYKGFRLS
-279 SAHTINDDWDLLI
+279 SAYTINEDWDLLV
-292 THIDQD
+292 THVDQD

-316 SRYIE
+316 SRFIE
-321 DTLED
+321 DKLED
-326 SFTQTS
+326 SFNQTS

-337 RMGALDVIYTGSLLE
+337 RMGSLDAIYTGSLLE

-359 DYSGYANVGAY
+359 DYSGYANVGAW

-385 SATVQVELYDEN
+385 SATVQVELFDEN

-409 EFSELPFS
+409 EFSDLPFS
-417 YTAGVFMDESELKTQ
+417 YTAGVFMDESELMTQ

-438 GTLSAAANNGTY
+438 GTLSVAANNGTY
-450 GGYIANSP
+450 GGYIDNTP
-458 IPGAWAGNPNPRAS
+458 IPGAWAGNPNARPS

-489 FAEVTYPMTDKLDL
+489 FGELTFPVNDKLDL
-503 LVGVRKYDLDLDFRG
+503 LVGVRKYDLDVDFRG

-533 NYDAA
+533 NYDAE

-546 LSDEI
+546 LSDQI

-557 YKATEDTMYYFTRS
+557 YKPDADTLYYFTRS

-579 NRGGGKASSN
+579 NRGGLLASKN
-589 PLFPDVPLT
+589 PAFPTVPLT
-598 YKTDDVINIEFG
+598 YETDDVVNTEFG
-610 IKTLLL
+610 VKTLLL
-616 DGSMRLNASYYNIEW
+616 DGAMRLNASYYNIEW
-631 TDIQVSRFDPKNVSI
+631 TDIQVSRFDPANVSI

-659 GIEADMLWYPA
+659 GLEADILWYPT
-670 DDISIAAA
+670 DDITVSSA
-678 MSYNDTE
+678 MSYNSTE

-693 VEIAPVGSQLPLS
+693 VEIAPVGSALPLS

-712 TRIRKDSEFN
+712 VRIRKDSELN
-722 GYPAYTQLAI
+722 GLPAYTQLAI
-732 KSAAESFSSLE
+732 KSASDSYSSLE
-743 KDKRYNQK
+743 KDKRYNQ
-751 SYRTVDFAYG
+751 SAYRTVDLAYG
-761 VQVNN
+761 FEVNN
-766 TQIEFFIR
+766 TQIEFFAR

-788 DDVPRIT
+788 DDIPRIT

>member
-1 MNFISNFLNEHKSQ
+1 MLNLSRAKEGINKITS
-15 TKHLLANTKIGML
+15 HLSL
-28 GLAAAIFPQSVES
+28 GILGSVAAMAPQAVES
-41 QSKQIEEVVVSAT
+41 QERQIEEVVVSAT

-66 VTALTEETLKAMNV
+66 VTALTEETLKEMNV
-80 TNFDEY
+80 SNFDEY

-182 KFDVLEGGFNGSL
+182 KFDVQEGGFNTSL
-195 FDTDN
+195 FDTA
-200 GEGSSAFDG
+200 GGSRSYAFDG
-209 FINVPMSESWAVR
+209 FLNVPISESWAVR
-222 GVVYQTKTGGY
+222 GVVYQTKSGGY
-233 IDNVPGTWS
+233 IDNVEGTWS

-249 NSTATFQED
+249 NSTAEFQED

-265 EDFNDSSYKGFRLS
+265 DDFNDSSYKGFRLS
-279 SAHTINDDWDLLI
+279 SAYSINEDWDLLV
-292 THIDQD
+292 THVDQD

-316 SRYIE
+316 SRFIE

-326 SFTQTS
+326 SFNQTS

-337 RMGALDVIYTGSLLE
+337 RMGSLDAIYTGSLLE

-409 EFSELPFS
+409 EFSDLPFS
-417 YTAGVFMDESELKTQ
+417 YTAGVFIDESELQTQ

-438 GTLSAAANNGTY
+438 GTLSAAANAGTY
-450 GGYIANSP
+450 GGYIDNTP
-458 IPGAWAGNPNPRAS
+458 IPGAWAGNPNARPS

-482 TEEQTSF
+482 LEEQTSF
-489 FAEVTYPMTDKLDL
+489 FTEVTIPVSDKLDVL
-503 LVGVRKYDLDLDFRG
+503 FGVRKYDLDLDFRG
-518 QSKFGYRGSNVSNGR
+518 QSKFGYRGANVSNGR
-533 NYDAA
+533 DYDAA

-546 LSDEI
+546 LSDQI
-551 TKFTAS
+551 TKFTLS
-557 YKATEDTMYYFTRS
+557 YKPDADTLYYFTRS

-589 PLFPDVPLT
+589 PAFPDVPLT
-598 YKTDDVINIEFG
+598 YATDDVINTEFG
-610 IKTLLL
+610 VKTLLL
-616 DGSMRLNASYYNIEW
+616 DGAMRLNASYYNIEW

-659 GIEADMLWYPA
+659 GLEADILWYPT
-670 DDISIAAA
+670 DDITIASA
-678 MSYNDTE
+678 MSYNSTE

-693 VEIAPVGSQLPLS
+693 VEIAPVGSALPLS

-712 TRIRKDSEFN
+712 VRIRKDSELN
-722 GYPAYTQLAI
+722 GLPSYTQLAI
-732 KSAAESFSSLE
+732 KSASDSFSSLE
-743 KDKRYNQK
+743 KDKRYSQ
-751 SYRTVDFAYG
+751 SAYRTVDFAYG
-761 VQVNN
+761 FEVNN
-766 TQIEFFIR
+766 TEIEFFIR

-788 DDVPRIT
+788 DDIPRIT

-801 IGMRASYRF
+801 MGVRASYKF